1 MERKN
6 ANIDDVIRT
15 VETASAKELEE
26 LAGIREAVEDLKGGR
41 VATVDPVSRSV
52 SALNRTIENSRPDF
66 VANAPSVDPIV
77 EAMKRLNLGDV
88 SRIREDKVTN
98 RAQQAAPTAHN
109 PPNRRREAI
118 TEDVKAQRL
127 ETVKLARDLKGERVA
142 TVDPVSRSVSALNR
156 TIENSRPDFVANA
169 PSVDPIVDAM
179 KRLNLGD
186 VSRVVQEGI
195 AQQEQ
200 QAKST
205 TPKGKKRRRKA
216 IPEDIKAQRTE
227 AAEHAREMFDQKGG
241 AQKSQNQRDA
251 RGRFIGKSGSKAA
264 AEDARAER
272 AEKARRKEDDERL
285 NAESGLL
292 KKLSKVAEGIGN
304 PSETRAVDA
313 LGYAVAG
320 PLWAAGKE
328 LGGISKEVGG
338 SLNGARKSIADVIR
352 GNDDNSRR
360 KGFFRRKSQN
370 SADVVQVNTQ
380 KRTVQELQEQTS
392 EIKEGND
399 KILSAL
405 DQIAKNTGKK
415 KGGLLSKLFSLLGK
429 GAGGVASLLMG
440 RGMLKKAGALAFGA
454 LGAKKL
460 VGMLRGGGKKTLA
473 HEGGDLAARA
483 AGKLGLKAVGKG
495 ALRAIPLVG
504 TVAGGIYD
512 AVTGWNDTEAQR
524 RAFGLKSGQDPSF
537 QQKAAYTLANVLDMG
552 GLVSGISSAIGE
564 VLKSL
569 GFEDIG
575 NMLQSFS
582 TESIAQAIDSG
593 ITNLETYISNLGDTI
608 STKFDD
614 YTAKIGDAVSAW
626 FSDTSN
632 KLLEKLDAIKDF
644 FTVDNLKQVFSDAID
659 SAIDF
664 IKNPGKHIK
673 EAAGNIWDGVKNLPG
688 KALDAAV
695 DAVKNTPAAMIVSKI
710 PNPIGEANAKE
721 ITPELKA
728 PVNSEANAKE
738 IAPELKAPVNSEAN
752 AKEITPE
759 LKAPVNSEANAK
771 EIAPELKAPVNSE
784 ANAKEIT
791 PELKAPVNSHQE
803 TSDSKTESDAKQTN
817 IVTRVINAALDTAK
831 DSNKTVKETANQII
845 NANAVETGNSALQK
859 IDKAIGQN
867 SSSSSSLNTTGTRN
881 DIQKAADT
889 YNNGRLDVK
898 VGGLGAEGK
907 ANLDK
912 LAPYFAEL
920 ENKYGLPEGT
930 LYSIAATE
938 SGGDPN
944 AKSPLTRSPDGKLSG
959 GALGMFQ
966 FTSIARKETGI
977 SEQDAFDPVKSAE
990 AAALLMSKYLKQ
1002 ANGDLNEAITAYNA
1016 GFGTINKWKKGT
1028 GDLSKENREYA
1039 IKVNTHRARYLGGEI
1054 YTPEAGAQ
1062 GGAQYGVR
1070 GPLPDNAVIDQST
1083 GLAFTPGDSPFEKG
1097 GLVDKIG
1104 NAVGVNDLVNKF
1116 MNGRGMRR
1124 EVVQGTLE
1132 ERARGK
1138 GTATAAGNV
1147 YVDTPMPVEEARPV
1161 ANNSSYFDQLGAQ
1174 MGIDG
1179 LFDKL
1184 RNSPGMRK
1192 NNAPEPAS
1200 TSQVTTA
1207 ANDLQQ
1213 PTGRMQIDGQVI
1225 SDLGGSGAKPT
1236 MQLADNTV
1244 SLDGETKRLFAQ
1256 MTSLLARIE
1265 EHTKDSAK
1273 GQGTVVKVSTPQPGV
1288 MRTVPLSIDDPLMN
1302 DYARVD

>member
-26 LAGIREAVEDLKGGR
+26 LAGIREAVEDLKG
-41 VATVDPVSRSV
+41 
-52 SALNRTIENSRPDF
+52 
-66 VANAPSVDPIV
+66 
-77 EAMKRLNLGDV
+77 
-88 SRIREDKVTN
+88 
-98 RAQQAAPTAHN
+98 
-109 PPNRRREAI
+109 
-118 TEDVKAQRL
+118 
-127 ETVKLARDLKGERVA
+127 ERVA

-156 TIENSRPDFVANA
+156 TIENSRPDFVTNA
-169 PSVDPIVDAM
+169 PSVDSIVDAM

-216 IPEDIKAQRTE
+216 ISEDIKAQRTE

-380 KRTVQELQEQTS
+380 KRTVQELQDQTS

-429 GAGGVASLLMG
+429 GAGGIASLIFGRGALKKVGSMALGALGIKKVASLLG
-440 RGMLKKAGALAFGA
+440 F
-454 LGAKKL
+454 
-460 VGMLRGGGKKTLA
+460 GGKKAAAKEAGELA
-473 HEGGDLAARA
+473 TRG
-483 AGKLGLKAVGKG
+483 AGKLATKGLEKLGVKAFAKG

-524 RAFGLKSGQDPSF
+524 RTFGLKDGEDPSF

-552 GLVSGISSAIGE
+552 GLVSGISNAIGG

-608 STKFDD
+608 STTFND
-614 YTAKIGDAVSAW
+614 YTAKIGDAISAW
-626 FSDTSN
+626 FSDTTKSLN
-632 KLLEKLDAIKDF
+632 EKLDAIKDF
-644 FTVDNLKQVFSDAID
+644 FTVDNLKKVFSDAID

-728 PVNSEANAKE
+728 PVNS
-738 IAPELKAPVNSEAN
+738 
-752 AKEITPE
+752 
-759 LKAPVNSEANAK
+759 
-771 EIAPELKAPVNSE
+771 
-784 ANAKEIT
+784 
-791 PELKAPVNSHQE
+791 HQE
-803 TSDSKTESDAKQTN
+803 TSDSKTESDAKQSN
-817 IVTRVINAALDTAK
+817 IATRVINAALDTAK
-831 DSNKTVKETANQII
+831 DSNKTVKQTANQII

-867 SSSSSSLNTTGTRN
+867 SSSSSSRNTTGTRN

-889 YNNGRLDVK
+889 YNNGNLDVK
-898 VGGLGAEGK
+898 VGSLGAEGK

-920 ENKYGLPEGT
+920 ENKYSLPEGT
-930 LYSIAATE
+930 LYAIAATE

-944 AKSPLTRSPDGKLSG
+944 AKSTLTRSPNGKLSG

-966 FTSIARKETGI
+966 FTSVAREETGL
-977 SEQDAFDPVKSAE
+977 SREDSFNPEKSAE

-1054 YTPEAGAQ
+1054 YTPGAGAQ

-1132 ERARGK
+1132 ERARGR

>member
-26 LAGIREAVEDLKGGR
+26 LAGIREAVEDLKGER

-88 SRIREDKVTN
+88 SRVVQEDV
-98 RAQQAAPTAHN
+98 ALEEPQAKSTTRKGKK
-109 PPNRRREAI
+109 RRKKAI
-118 TEDVKAQRL
+118 TEDV
-127 ETVKLARDLKGERVA
+127 
-142 TVDPVSRSVSALNR
+142 
-156 TIENSRPDFVANA
+156 
-169 PSVDPIVDAM
+169 
-179 KRLNLGD
+179 
-186 VSRVVQEGI
+186 
-195 AQQEQ
+195 
-200 QAKST
+200 
-205 TPKGKKRRRKA
+205 
-216 IPEDIKAQRTE
+216 KAQRTE
-227 AAEHAREMFDQKGG
+227 AAEHAREMFGQKGG

-370 SADVVQVNTQ
+370 SADVVQINTQ

-429 GAGGVASLLMG
+429 GAGGIASLIFG
-440 RGMLKKAGALAFGA
+440 RGALKKVGSMALGA
-454 LGAKKL
+454 LGIKGL
-460 VGMLRGGGKKTLA
+460 
-473 HEGGDLAARA
+473 
-483 AGKLGLKAVGKG
+483 GKLGIKAFAKG

-552 GLVSGISSAIGE
+552 GLVSGISSAIGG

-593 ITNLETYISNLGDTI
+593 VTNLETYISNLGDTI

-614 YTAKIGDAVSAW
+614 YTAKIGDAISAW
-626 FSDTSN
+626 FSDTTKN
-632 KLLEKLDAIKDF
+632 LNEKLDAIKNF

-664 IKNPGKHIK
+664 IKNPGKYIK
-673 EAAGNIWDGVKNLPG
+673 EAGSNLWSAAKELSG
-688 KALDAAV
+688 EVADAAV
-695 DAVKNTPAAMIVSKI
+695 QSTPVAWVASKLV
-710 PNPIGEANAKE
+710 NKADAKE
-721 ITPELKA
+721 VTPELKT
-728 PVNSEANAKE
+728 PAKE
-738 IAPELKAPVNSEAN
+738 SQEDNAP
-752 AKEITPE
+752 
-759 LKAPVNSEANAK
+759 
-771 EIAPELKAPVNSE
+771 
-784 ANAKEIT
+784 
-791 PELKAPVNSHQE
+791 
-803 TSDSKTESDAKQTN
+803 KTEYTPKKAN
-817 IVTRVINAALDTAK
+817 IVTRVVNASLDTAK

-845 NANAVETGNSALQK
+845 NANAVETGNRALQK
-859 IDKAIGQN
+859 IDNAIGQN

-889 YNNGRLDVK
+889 YNNGNLDVK
-898 VGGLGAEGK
+898 VGSLGAEGK

-930 LYSIAATE
+930 LYAIAATE

-944 AKSPLTRSPDGKLSG
+944 AKSTLTRSPNGKLSG

-966 FTSIARKETGI
+966 FTSVAREETGL
-977 SEQDAFDPVKSAE
+977 SREDSFNPEKSAE

-1054 YTPEAGAQ
+1054 YTPGAGAQ
-1062 GGAQYGVR
+1062 GGAQFGVR

-1161 ANNSSYFDQLGAQ
+1161 ASNSSYFDQLGAQ

-1192 NNAPEPAS
+1192 NNVPEPDS
-1200 TSQVTTA
+1200 TPQVTTA

>member
-1 MERKN
+1 M
-6 ANIDDVIRT
+6 
-15 VETASAKELEE
+15 
-26 LAGIREAVEDLKGGR
+26 
-41 VATVDPVSRSV
+41 
-52 SALNRTIENSRPDF
+52 
-66 VANAPSVDPIV
+66 
-77 EAMKRLNLGDV
+77 
-88 SRIREDKVTN
+88 
-98 RAQQAAPTAHN
+98 
-109 PPNRRREAI
+109 

-169 PSVDPIVDAM
+169 PSVDPIVDAI

-360 KGFFRRKSQN
+360 NGFFRRKSQN

-460 VGMLRGGGKKTLA
+460 VGMLRGGGKKTIA

-608 STKFDD
+608 STKFED

-673 EAAGNIWDGVKNLPG
+673 EAASNIWDGVKNLPG

-728 PVNSEANAKE
+728 PVNS
-738 IAPELKAPVNSEAN
+738 
-752 AKEITPE
+752 
-759 LKAPVNSEANAK
+759 
-771 EIAPELKAPVNSE
+771 
-784 ANAKEIT
+784 
-791 PELKAPVNSHQE
+791 QQG
-803 TSDSKTESDAKQTN
+803 TSDSKAESDAKQTN
-817 IVTRVINAALDTAK
+817 IAARVINAALDMAK

-845 NANAVETGNSALQK
+845 NANAVETGNKAAQTIDAALGQSATGKEEALSAYEIDKRRFNNGKDVSLPKLNAAGYQWISDNADYFDELERKYGLEKGILSAVASAESSAGQRTGNPVDKNGNKLSSALGAFQITK
-859 IDKAIGQN
+859 
-867 SSSSSSLNTTGTRN
+867 GTRE
-881 DIQKAADT
+881 DLGLSDADAMDTRKAAD
-889 YNNGRLDVK
+889 
-898 VGGLGAEGK
+898 GA
-907 ANLDK
+907 
-912 LAPYFAEL
+912 
-920 ENKYGLPEGT
+920 
-930 LYSIAATE
+930 
-938 SGGDPN
+938 
-944 AKSPLTRSPDGKLSG
+944 
-959 GALGMFQ
+959 
-966 FTSIARKETGI
+966 
-977 SEQDAFDPVKSAE
+977 
-990 AAALLMSKYLKQ
+990 
-1002 ANGDLNEAITAYNA
+1002 
-1016 GFGTINKWKKGT
+1016 
-1028 GDLSKENREYA
+1028 
-1039 IKVNTHRARYLGGEI
+1039 ARYLSILMNRYNGDQGRAIAAYHAGMGHVDKGRVVAGTGE
-1054 YTPEAGAQ
+1054 YVTR
-1062 GGAQYGVR
+1062 VR
-1070 GPLPDNAVIDQST
+1070 GYQQMLNNGAVYGSKVDHSAPAIHEKIPDNAVIDQST

-1161 ANNSSYFDQLGAQ
+1161 ASNSSYFDQLGAQ

-1192 NNAPEPAS
+1192 NNVPEPAS

>member
-26 LAGIREAVEDLKGGR
+26 LAGIREAVEDLKGER

-66 VANAPSVDPIV
+66 VTNVPSVDSIV
-77 EAMKRLNLGDV
+77 DAMKRLNLGDV

-98 RAQQAAPTAHN
+98 REQQAAPTAHN

-195 AQQEQ
+195 AQEEQ

-216 IPEDIKAQRTE
+216 ISEDIKAQRTE

-338 SLNGARKSIADVIR
+338 LLNGARKSIADVIR

-454 LGAKKL
+454 LGAKRL

-537 QQKAAYTLANVLDMG
+537 QQKAAYTLANVLDLG
-552 GLVSGISSAIGE
+552 GLVSGISSAIGD

-593 ITNLETYISNLGDTI
+593 VTNLETYISNLGDTI

-695 DAVKNTPAAMIVSKI
+695 DAVKNTPAAMIVPKI
-710 PNPIGEANAKE
+710 PYPIG
-721 ITPELKA
+721 
-728 PVNSEANAKE
+728 
-738 IAPELKAPVNSEAN
+738 
-752 AKEITPE
+752 
-759 LKAPVNSEANAK
+759 
-771 EIAPELKAPVNSE
+771 E

-817 IVTRVINAALDTAK
+817 IATRVINAALDTAK

-845 NANAVETGNSALQK
+845 NANAVEMGNSAVRK
-859 IDKAIGQN
+859 IDSAIGQN
-867 SSSSSSLNTTGTRN
+867 SSSSSSRNTTGTGN

-889 YNNGRLDVK
+889 YNNGNLDVK
-898 VGGLGAEGK
+898 VGSLGAEGK

-930 LYSIAATE
+930 LYAIAATE

-977 SEQDAFDPVKSAE
+977 SEPDAFDPVKSAE

-1016 GFGTINKWKKGT
+1016 GFGTINRWKKGT

-1054 YTPEAGAQ
+1054 YTPGAGAQ

-1132 ERARGK
+1132 ERARGN

-1147 YVDTPMPVEEARPV
+1147 YVDTPTPVEEARPV
-1161 ANNSSYFDQLGAQ
+1161 ASNSSYFDQLGAQ

-1179 LFDKL
+1179 LYDKL
-1184 RNSPGMRK
+1184 INARGMRSNNSPQ
-1192 NNAPEPAS
+1192 PAS
-1200 TSQVTTA
+1200 TFQVTTA

>member
-41 VATVDPVSRSV
+41 VATVDPVSHSV

-66 VANAPSVDPIV
+66 VANAPSVAPIV
-77 EAMKRLNLGDV
+77 EAMKRLNLGDI
-88 SRIREDKVTN
+88 SRVVQEDV
-98 RAQQAAPTAHN
+98 ALQEPQAKSTTRKGKK
-109 PPNRRREAI
+109 RRKKAI
-118 TEDVKAQRL
+118 TEDV
-127 ETVKLARDLKGERVA
+127 
-142 TVDPVSRSVSALNR
+142 
-156 TIENSRPDFVANA
+156 
-169 PSVDPIVDAM
+169 
-179 KRLNLGD
+179 
-186 VSRVVQEGI
+186 
-195 AQQEQ
+195 
-200 QAKST
+200 
-205 TPKGKKRRRKA
+205 
-216 IPEDIKAQRTE
+216 KAQRTE
-227 AAEHAREMFDQKGG
+227 AAEHAREMFGQKGG

-251 RGRFIGKSGSKAA
+251 RGRFIGKPGSKAA

-338 SLNGARKSIADVIR
+338 SLNGARKSITDVIR

-380 KRTVQELQEQTS
+380 KRTVQELQDQTS

-473 HEGGDLAARA
+473 HEDGDLAARA

-537 QQKAAYTLANVLDMG
+537 QQKAAYTLANVLDLG
-552 GLVSGISSAIGE
+552 GLVSGISSAIGD

-673 EAAGNIWDGVKNLPG
+673 EAASNIWDGVKNLPG

-728 PVNSEANAKE
+728 PVNS
-738 IAPELKAPVNSEAN
+738 
-752 AKEITPE
+752 
-759 LKAPVNSEANAK
+759 
-771 EIAPELKAPVNSE
+771 
-784 ANAKEIT
+784 
-791 PELKAPVNSHQE
+791 QQG
-803 TSDSKTESDAKQTN
+803 TSDSKAESDAKQTN
-817 IVTRVINAALDTAK
+817 IAARVINAALDMAK

-845 NANAVETGNSALQK
+845 NANAVETGNKAAQTIDAALGQSATGKEEALSAYEIDKRRFNNGKDVSLPKLNAAGYQWISDNADYFDELERKYGLEKGILSAVASAESSAGQRTGNPVDKNGNKLSSALGAFQITK
-859 IDKAIGQN
+859 
-867 SSSSSSLNTTGTRN
+867 GTRE
-881 DIQKAADT
+881 DLGLSDADAMDTRKAAD
-889 YNNGRLDVK
+889 
-898 VGGLGAEGK
+898 GA
-907 ANLDK
+907 
-912 LAPYFAEL
+912 
-920 ENKYGLPEGT
+920 
-930 LYSIAATE
+930 
-938 SGGDPN
+938 
-944 AKSPLTRSPDGKLSG
+944 
-959 GALGMFQ
+959 
-966 FTSIARKETGI
+966 
-977 SEQDAFDPVKSAE
+977 
-990 AAALLMSKYLKQ
+990 
-1002 ANGDLNEAITAYNA
+1002 
-1016 GFGTINKWKKGT
+1016 
-1028 GDLSKENREYA
+1028 
-1039 IKVNTHRARYLGGEI
+1039 ARYLSMLMNRYNGDQGRAIAAYHAGMGHVDKGRVVAGTGE
-1054 YTPEAGAQ
+1054 YVTR
-1062 GGAQYGVR
+1062 VR
-1070 GPLPDNAVIDQST
+1070 GYQQMLNNGAVYGSKVDHSAPAIHEKIPDNAVIDQST

-1161 ANNSSYFDQLGAQ
+1161 ASNSSYFDQLGAQ

-1200 TSQVTTA
+1200 TSLVTTA

>member
-66 VANAPSVDPIV
+66 VA
-77 EAMKRLNLGDV
+77 K
-88 SRIREDKVTN
+88 
-98 RAQQAAPTAHN
+98 
-109 PPNRRREAI
+109 
-118 TEDVKAQRL
+118 
-127 ETVKLARDLKGERVA
+127 
-142 TVDPVSRSVSALNR
+142 
-156 TIENSRPDFVANA
+156 A

-186 VSRVVQEGI
+186 VSRVVQEDV

-200 QAKST
+200 RAKST

-216 IPEDIKAQRTE
+216 IPEDVKAQRTE
-227 AAEHAREMFDQKGG
+227 AAEHAREMFGQKGG

-537 QQKAAYTLANVLDMG
+537 QQKAAYTLANVLDLG
-552 GLVSGISSAIGE
+552 GLVSGISSAIGD

-728 PVNSEANAKE
+728 PVNS
-738 IAPELKAPVNSEAN
+738 
-752 AKEITPE
+752 
-759 LKAPVNSEANAK
+759 
-771 EIAPELKAPVNSE
+771 
-784 ANAKEIT
+784 
-791 PELKAPVNSHQE
+791 HQE

-817 IVTRVINAALDTAK
+817 IATRVINAALDTAK

-845 NANAVETGNSALQK
+845 NANAVEMGNSAVRK
-859 IDKAIGQN
+859 IDSAIGQN
-867 SSSSSSLNTTGTRN
+867 SSSSSSRNTTGTGN

-889 YNNGRLDVK
+889 YNNGNLDVK
-898 VGGLGAEGK
+898 VGSLGAEGK

-930 LYSIAATE
+930 LYAIAATE

-966 FTSIARKETGI
+966 FTRVAREETGL
-977 SEQDAFDPVKSAE
+977 SREDSFNPEKSAE

-1054 YTPEAGAQ
+1054 YTPRAGTQ
-1062 GGAQYGVR
+1062 GGRPQQSGQSPR
-1070 GPLPDNAVIDQST
+1070 MDNLPENAFVDQST
-1083 GLAFTPGDSPFEKG
+1083 GLAFTPGENPFEKG
-1097 GLVDKIG
+1097 GLVDRIG
-1104 NAVGVNDLVNKF
+1104 ELTGVNDLASKF
-1116 MNGRGMRR
+1116 LNGRGMRR

-1161 ANNSSYFDQLGAQ
+1161 ASNSSYFDQLGAQ

>member
-88 SRIREDKVTN
+88 SRVVQEDV
-98 RAQQAAPTAHN
+98 AQQEQRAKSTTRKGKK
-109 PPNRRREAI
+109 RRKKAI
-118 TEDVKAQRL
+118 TEDV
-127 ETVKLARDLKGERVA
+127 
-142 TVDPVSRSVSALNR
+142 
-156 TIENSRPDFVANA
+156 
-169 PSVDPIVDAM
+169 
-179 KRLNLGD
+179 
-186 VSRVVQEGI
+186 
-195 AQQEQ
+195 
-200 QAKST
+200 
-205 TPKGKKRRRKA
+205 
-216 IPEDIKAQRTE
+216 KAQRTE
-227 AAEHAREMFDQKGG
+227 AAEHAREMFGQKGG

-251 RGRFIGKSGSKAA
+251 RGRFIGKPGSKAA

-405 DQIAKNTGKK
+405 EQIAKNTGKK

-504 TVAGGIYD
+504 TVVGGIYD

-537 QQKAAYTLANVLDMG
+537 QQKAAYTLANVLDLG
-552 GLVSGISSAIGE
+552 GLVSGISSAIGD

-593 ITNLETYISNLGDTI
+593 VTNLETYISNLGDTI

-728 PVNSEANAKE
+728 PVNS
-738 IAPELKAPVNSEAN
+738 
-752 AKEITPE
+752 
-759 LKAPVNSEANAK
+759 
-771 EIAPELKAPVNSE
+771 
-784 ANAKEIT
+784 
-791 PELKAPVNSHQE
+791 HQE

-817 IVTRVINAALDTAK
+817 IATRVINAALDTAK

-845 NANAVETGNSALQK
+845 NANAVEMGNSAVRK
-859 IDKAIGQN
+859 IDSAIGQN
-867 SSSSSSLNTTGTRN
+867 SSSSSSRNTTGTGN

-889 YNNGRLDVK
+889 YNNGNLDVK
-898 VGGLGAEGK
+898 VGSLGAEGK

-930 LYSIAATE
+930 LYAIAATE

-966 FTSIARKETGI
+966 FTRVAREETGL
-977 SEQDAFDPVKSAE
+977 SREDSFNPEKSAE

-1054 YTPEAGAQ
+1054 YTPRAGTQ
-1062 GGAQYGVR
+1062 GGRPQQSGQSPR
-1070 GPLPDNAVIDQST
+1070 MDNLPENAFVDQST
-1083 GLAFTPGDSPFEKG
+1083 GLAFTPGENPFEKG
-1097 GLVDKIG
+1097 GLVDRIG
-1104 NAVGVNDLVNKF
+1104 ELTGVNDLASKF
-1116 MNGRGMRR
+1116 LNGRGMRR

-1179 LFDKL
+1179 LYDKL
-1184 RNSPGMRK
+1184 INARGMRS
-1192 NNAPEPAS
+1192 NNSPEPAS
-1200 TSQVTTA
+1200 TFQVTTA

>member
-52 SALNRTIENSRPDF
+52 SALNRTIENSRPDL

-88 SRIREDKVTN
+88 SRVVQEDV
-98 RAQQAAPTAHN
+98 ALQEPQAKSTTRKGKK
-109 PPNRRREAI
+109 RRKKAI
-118 TEDVKAQRL
+118 TEDV
-127 ETVKLARDLKGERVA
+127 
-142 TVDPVSRSVSALNR
+142 
-156 TIENSRPDFVANA
+156 
-169 PSVDPIVDAM
+169 
-179 KRLNLGD
+179 
-186 VSRVVQEGI
+186 
-195 AQQEQ
+195 
-200 QAKST
+200 
-205 TPKGKKRRRKA
+205 
-216 IPEDIKAQRTE
+216 KAQRTE
-227 AAEHAREMFDQKGG
+227 AAEHAREMFGQKGG

-399 KILSAL
+399 KILRAL

-552 GLVSGISSAIGE
+552 GLVSGISSAIGD

-593 ITNLETYISNLGDTI
+593 VTNLETYISNLGDTI

-664 IKNPGKHIK
+664 IKNPGKYIK
-673 EAAGNIWDGVKNLPG
+673 EAGSNLWSAAKELSG
-688 KALDAAV
+688 EVADAAV
-695 DAVKNTPAAMIVSKI
+695 QSTPVAWVASKLV
-710 PNPIGEANAKE
+710 NKADAKE
-721 ITPELKA
+721 VTPELKT
-728 PVNSEANAKE
+728 PAKE
-738 IAPELKAPVNSEAN
+738 SQEDNAP
-752 AKEITPE
+752 
-759 LKAPVNSEANAK
+759 
-771 EIAPELKAPVNSE
+771 
-784 ANAKEIT
+784 
-791 PELKAPVNSHQE
+791 
-803 TSDSKTESDAKQTN
+803 KTEYTPKKAN
-817 IVTRVINAALDTAK
+817 IVTRVVNASLDTAK

-845 NANAVETGNSALQK
+845 NANAVETGNRALQK
-859 IDKAIGQN
+859 IDNAIGQN

-889 YNNGRLDVK
+889 YNNGNLDVK
-898 VGGLGAEGK
+898 VGSLGAEGK

-930 LYSIAATE
+930 LYAIAATE

-944 AKSPLTRSPDGKLSG
+944 AKSTLTRSPNGKLSG

-966 FTSIARKETGI
+966 FTSVAREETGL
-977 SEQDAFDPVKSAE
+977 SREDSFNPEKSAE

-1054 YTPEAGAQ
+1054 YTPGAGAQ

-1132 ERARGK
+1132 ERARGR

-1179 LFDKL
+1179 LYDKL
-1184 RNSPGMRK
+1184 INARGMRSNNSPQ
-1192 NNAPEPAS
+1192 PAS

-1288 MRTVPLSIDDPLMN
+1288 MRSVPLSIDDPLMN

>member
-52 SALNRTIENSRPDF
+52 SALNHTIENSRPDF
-66 VANAPSVDPIV
+66 VA
-77 EAMKRLNLGDV
+77 K
-88 SRIREDKVTN
+88 
-98 RAQQAAPTAHN
+98 
-109 PPNRRREAI
+109 
-118 TEDVKAQRL
+118 
-127 ETVKLARDLKGERVA
+127 
-142 TVDPVSRSVSALNR
+142 
-156 TIENSRPDFVANA
+156 A

-186 VSRVVQEGI
+186 VSRVVQEDV

-200 QAKST
+200 RAKST
-205 TPKGKKRRRKA
+205 TPNGKKRRRKA
-216 IPEDIKAQRTE
+216 IPEDVKAQRTE
-227 AAEHAREMFDQKGG
+227 AAEHAREMFGQKGG

-380 KRTVQELQEQTS
+380 KRTVQELQDQTS

-399 KILSAL
+399 KIFSAL

-582 TESIAQAIDSG
+582 TESIALAIDSG

-728 PVNSEANAKE
+728 PVNS
-738 IAPELKAPVNSEAN
+738 
-752 AKEITPE
+752 
-759 LKAPVNSEANAK
+759 
-771 EIAPELKAPVNSE
+771 
-784 ANAKEIT
+784 
-791 PELKAPVNSHQE
+791 HQG

-817 IVTRVINAALDTAK
+817 IAARVINAALDMAK

-845 NANAVETGNSALQK
+845 NANAVETGNKAAQTIDAALGQSATGKEEALSAYEIDKRRFNNGKDVSLPKLNAAGYQWISDNADYFDELERKYGLEKGILSAVASAESSAGQRTGNPVDKNGNKLSSALGAFQITK
-859 IDKAIGQN
+859 
-867 SSSSSSLNTTGTRN
+867 GTRE
-881 DIQKAADT
+881 DLGLSDADAMDTRKAAD
-889 YNNGRLDVK
+889 
-898 VGGLGAEGK
+898 GA
-907 ANLDK
+907 
-912 LAPYFAEL
+912 
-920 ENKYGLPEGT
+920 
-930 LYSIAATE
+930 
-938 SGGDPN
+938 
-944 AKSPLTRSPDGKLSG
+944 
-959 GALGMFQ
+959 
-966 FTSIARKETGI
+966 
-977 SEQDAFDPVKSAE
+977 
-990 AAALLMSKYLKQ
+990 
-1002 ANGDLNEAITAYNA
+1002 
-1016 GFGTINKWKKGT
+1016 
-1028 GDLSKENREYA
+1028 
-1039 IKVNTHRARYLGGEI
+1039 ARYLSMLMNRYNGDQGRAIAAYHAGMGHVDKGRVVAGTGE
-1054 YTPEAGAQ
+1054 YVTR
-1062 GGAQYGVR
+1062 VR
-1070 GPLPDNAVIDQST
+1070 GYQQMLNNGAVYGSKVDHSAPAIYEKIPDNAVIDQST
-1083 GLAFTPGDSPFEKG
+1083 GLAFTPGDSLFEKG

-1161 ANNSSYFDQLGAQ
+1161 ASNSSYFDQLGAQ

-1200 TSQVTTA
+1200 TSQMTTVV
-1207 ANDLQQ
+1207 NDLQQ

>member
-52 SALNRTIENSRPDF
+52 SALNHTIENSRPDF
-66 VANAPSVDPIV
+66 VA
-77 EAMKRLNLGDV
+77 K
-88 SRIREDKVTN
+88 
-98 RAQQAAPTAHN
+98 
-109 PPNRRREAI
+109 
-118 TEDVKAQRL
+118 
-127 ETVKLARDLKGERVA
+127 
-142 TVDPVSRSVSALNR
+142 
-156 TIENSRPDFVANA
+156 A

-186 VSRVVQEGI
+186 VSRVVQEDV

-200 QAKST
+200 RAKST
-205 TPKGKKRRRKA
+205 TPNGKKRRRKA
-216 IPEDIKAQRTE
+216 IPEDVKAQRTE
-227 AAEHAREMFDQKGG
+227 AAEHAREMFGQKGG

-380 KRTVQELQEQTS
+380 KRTVQELQDQTS

-582 TESIAQAIDSG
+582 TESIALAIDSG

-728 PVNSEANAKE
+728 PVNS
-738 IAPELKAPVNSEAN
+738 
-752 AKEITPE
+752 
-759 LKAPVNSEANAK
+759 
-771 EIAPELKAPVNSE
+771 
-784 ANAKEIT
+784 
-791 PELKAPVNSHQE
+791 HQE

-817 IVTRVINAALDTAK
+817 IAARVINAALDMAK

-845 NANAVETGNSALQK
+845 NANAVETGNKAAQTIDAALGQSATGKEEALSAYEIDKRRFNNGKDVSLPKLNAAGYQWISDNADYFDELERKYGLEKGILSAVASAESSAGQRTGNPVDKNGNKLSSALGAFQITK
-859 IDKAIGQN
+859 
-867 SSSSSSLNTTGTRN
+867 GTRE
-881 DIQKAADT
+881 DLGLSDADAMDTRKAAD
-889 YNNGRLDVK
+889 
-898 VGGLGAEGK
+898 GA
-907 ANLDK
+907 
-912 LAPYFAEL
+912 
-920 ENKYGLPEGT
+920 
-930 LYSIAATE
+930 
-938 SGGDPN
+938 
-944 AKSPLTRSPDGKLSG
+944 
-959 GALGMFQ
+959 
-966 FTSIARKETGI
+966 
-977 SEQDAFDPVKSAE
+977 
-990 AAALLMSKYLKQ
+990 
-1002 ANGDLNEAITAYNA
+1002 
-1016 GFGTINKWKKGT
+1016 
-1028 GDLSKENREYA
+1028 
-1039 IKVNTHRARYLGGEI
+1039 ARYLSMLMNRYNGDQGRAIAAYHAGMGHVDKGRVVPGTGE
-1054 YTPEAGAQ
+1054 YVTR
-1062 GGAQYGVR
+1062 VR
-1070 GPLPDNAVIDQST
+1070 GYQQMLNNGAVYGSKVDHSAPAIYEKIPDNAVIDQST

-1161 ANNSSYFDQLGAQ
+1161 ASNSSYFDQLGAQ

>member
-88 SRIREDKVTN
+88 SRVVQEDV
-98 RAQQAAPTAHN
+98 ALQEPQAKSTTRKGKK
-109 PPNRRREAI
+109 RRKKAI
-118 TEDVKAQRL
+118 TEDV
-127 ETVKLARDLKGERVA
+127 
-142 TVDPVSRSVSALNR
+142 
-156 TIENSRPDFVANA
+156 
-169 PSVDPIVDAM
+169 
-179 KRLNLGD
+179 
-186 VSRVVQEGI
+186 
-195 AQQEQ
+195 
-200 QAKST
+200 
-205 TPKGKKRRRKA
+205 
-216 IPEDIKAQRTE
+216 KAQRTE
-227 AAEHAREMFDQKGG
+227 AAEHAREMFGQKGG

-251 RGRFIGKSGSKAA
+251 RGRFIGKPGSKAA

-454 LGAKKL
+454 LGAKRL

-537 QQKAAYTLANVLDMG
+537 QQKAAYTLANVLDLG
-552 GLVSGISSAIGE
+552 GLVSGISSAIGD

-593 ITNLETYISNLGDTI
+593 VTNLETYISNLGDTI

-728 PVNSEANAKE
+728 PVNS
-738 IAPELKAPVNSEAN
+738 
-752 AKEITPE
+752 
-759 LKAPVNSEANAK
+759 
-771 EIAPELKAPVNSE
+771 
-784 ANAKEIT
+784 
-791 PELKAPVNSHQE
+791 HQE

-817 IVTRVINAALDTAK
+817 IATRVINAALDTAK

-845 NANAVETGNSALQK
+845 NANAVEMGNSAVRK
-859 IDKAIGQN
+859 IDSAIGQN
-867 SSSSSSLNTTGTRN
+867 SSSSSSRNTTGTGN

-889 YNNGRLDVK
+889 YNNGNLDVK
-898 VGGLGAEGK
+898 VGSLGAEGK

-930 LYSIAATE
+930 LYAIAATE

-944 AKSPLTRSPDGKLSG
+944 AKSLLTRSPDGKLSG

-966 FTSIARKETGI
+966 FTRVAREETGL
-977 SEQDAFDPVKSAE
+977 SREDSFNPEKSAE

-1054 YTPEAGAQ
+1054 YTPRAGTQ
-1062 GGAQYGVR
+1062 GGRPQQSGQSPR
-1070 GPLPDNAVIDQST
+1070 MDNLPENAFVDQST
-1083 GLAFTPGDSPFEKG
+1083 GLAFTPGENPFEKG
-1097 GLVDKIG
+1097 GLVDRIG
-1104 NAVGVNDLVNKF
+1104 ELTGVNDLASKF
-1116 MNGRGMRR
+1116 LNGRGMRR

-1179 LFDKL
+1179 LYDKL
-1184 RNSPGMRK
+1184 INARGMRS
-1192 NNAPEPAS
+1192 NNSPEPAS

>member
-77 EAMKRLNLGDV
+77 EAMKRLNLG
-88 SRIREDKVTN
+88 N
-98 RAQQAAPTAHN
+98 
-109 PPNRRREAI
+109 
-118 TEDVKAQRL
+118 
-127 ETVKLARDLKGERVA
+127 
-142 TVDPVSRSVSALNR
+142 
-156 TIENSRPDFVANA
+156 
-169 PSVDPIVDAM
+169 
-179 KRLNLGD
+179 
-186 VSRVVQEGI
+186 VSRVVQEDV

-200 QAKST
+200 RAKST

-216 IPEDIKAQRTE
+216 IPEDVKAQRTE
-227 AAEHAREMFDQKGG
+227 AAEHAREMFGQKGG

-352 GNDDNSRR
+352 GNDDNSRK
-360 KGFFRRKSQN
+360 KGFFRRKSQS

-380 KRTVQELQEQTS
+380 KRTVQELQDQTS

-429 GAGGVASLLMG
+429 GAGGIASLIFG
-440 RGMLKKAGALAFGA
+440 RGALKKVGSMALGA
-454 LGAKKL
+454 LGIKG
-460 VGMLRGGGKKTLA
+460 V
-473 HEGGDLAARA
+473 
-483 AGKLGLKAVGKG
+483 GKLGIKAVAKG

-537 QQKAAYTLANVLDMG
+537 QQKAAYTLANVLDLG
-552 GLVSGISSAIGE
+552 GLVSGISSAIGD

-593 ITNLETYISNLGDTI
+593 VTNLETYISNLGDTI

-614 YTAKIGDAVSAW
+614 YTAKIGDAISAW
-626 FSDTSN
+626 FSDTTKN
-632 KLLEKLDAIKDF
+632 LNEKLDAIKNF
-644 FTVDNLKQVFSDAID
+644 FTVDNLKQVFSNAID

-664 IKNPGKHIK
+664 IKNPGKYIK
-673 EAAGNIWDGVKNLPG
+673 EAGSNLWSAAKELSG
-688 KALDAAV
+688 EVADAAV
-695 DAVKNTPAAMIVSKI
+695 QSTPVAWVASKLV
-710 PNPIGEANAKE
+710 NKADAKE
-721 ITPELKA
+721 VTPELKT
-728 PVNSEANAKE
+728 PAKE
-738 IAPELKAPVNSEAN
+738 SQEDNAP
-752 AKEITPE
+752 
-759 LKAPVNSEANAK
+759 
-771 EIAPELKAPVNSE
+771 
-784 ANAKEIT
+784 
-791 PELKAPVNSHQE
+791 
-803 TSDSKTESDAKQTN
+803 KTEYTPKKAN
-817 IVTRVINAALDTAK
+817 IVTRVVNASLDTAK

-845 NANAVETGNSALQK
+845 NANAVETGNRALQK
-859 IDKAIGQN
+859 IDNAIGQN

-889 YNNGRLDVK
+889 YNNGNLDVK
-898 VGGLGAEGK
+898 VGSLGAEGK

-920 ENKYGLPEGT
+920 ENKYGLPEGI
-930 LYSIAATE
+930 LYAIAATE

-944 AKSPLTRSPDGKLSG
+944 AKSTLTRSPNGKLSG

-966 FTSIARKETGI
+966 FTSVAREETGL
-977 SEQDAFDPVKSAE
+977 SREDSFDPEKSAE

-1016 GFGTINKWKKGT
+1016 GFGTINRWKKGT

-1054 YTPEAGAQ
+1054 YTPGAGAQ

-1138 GTATAAGNV
+1138 GAATAAGNV
-1147 YVDTPMPVEEARPV
+1147 YVDTPMPVEEVRPV

-1179 LFDKL
+1179 LYDKL
-1184 RNSPGMRK
+1184 INARGMRSNNSPQ
-1192 NNAPEPAS
+1192 PAS

-1207 ANDLQQ
+1207 TNDLQQ

>member
-66 VANAPSVDPIV
+66 VANAPSVDPIA
-77 EAMKRLNLGDV
+77 E
-88 SRIREDKVTN
+88 
-98 RAQQAAPTAHN
+98 
-109 PPNRRREAI
+109 
-118 TEDVKAQRL
+118 
-127 ETVKLARDLKGERVA
+127 
-142 TVDPVSRSVSALNR
+142 
-156 TIENSRPDFVANA
+156 
-169 PSVDPIVDAM
+169 AM

-186 VSRVVQEGI
+186 VSRVVQEDV
-195 AQQEQ
+195 ALQEPR
-200 QAKST
+200 AKST
-205 TPKGKKRRRKA
+205 TRKGKKRRKKA
-216 IPEDIKAQRTE
+216 ITEDVKAQRTE
-227 AAEHAREMFDQKGG
+227 AAEHAREMFGQKGG

-285 NAESGLL
+285 NTESGLL

-360 KGFFRRKSQN
+360 KGFFRRKSQS

-429 GAGGVASLLMG
+429 GAGGIASLIFG
-440 RGMLKKAGALAFGA
+440 RGALKKVGSMALGA
-454 LGAKKL
+454 LGIKGL
-460 VGMLRGGGKKTLA
+460 
-473 HEGGDLAARA
+473 
-483 AGKLGLKAVGKG
+483 GKLGIKAFAKG

-552 GLVSGISSAIGE
+552 GLVSGISSAIGG

-593 ITNLETYISNLGDTI
+593 ITSLETYISNLGDTI
-608 STKFDD
+608 STTFSD
-614 YTAKIGDAVSAW
+614 YTAKIGDAISAW
-626 FSDTSN
+626 FSDTTKN
-632 KLLEKLDAIKDF
+632 LNEKLDAIKNF
-644 FTVDNLKQVFSDAID
+644 FTVDNLKQVFSGAID

-673 EAAGNIWDGVKNLPG
+673 EAGSNLWNTVKEHAGEAMNKT
-688 KALDAAV
+688 A
-695 DAVKNTPAAMIVSKI
+695 DAVIQSTSLGLAASTLVNK
-710 PNPIGEANAKE
+710 ANAKE
-721 ITPELKA
+721 VTPELKT
-728 PVNSEANAKE
+728 PAKE
-738 IAPELKAPVNSEAN
+738 SQEVNTPKSEDTPKKA
-752 AKEITPE
+752 
-759 LKAPVNSEANAK
+759 
-771 EIAPELKAPVNSE
+771 
-784 ANAKEIT
+784 
-791 PELKAPVNSHQE
+791 
-803 TSDSKTESDAKQTN
+803 N
-817 IVTRVINAALDTAK
+817 IVTRVVNASLDTAK
-831 DSNKTVKETANQII
+831 DSNKTVKQTANQII
-845 NANAVETGNSALQK
+845 NANAVETGNKAAQTIDAALGQSATGKEEALSAYEIDKRRFNNGKDVSLPKLNAAGYQWISDNADYFDELERKYGLEKGILSAVASAESSAGQRTGNPVDKNGNKLSSALGAFQITK
-859 IDKAIGQN
+859 
-867 SSSSSSLNTTGTRN
+867 GTRE
-881 DIQKAADT
+881 DLGLSDADAMDARKAAD
-889 YNNGRLDVK
+889 
-898 VGGLGAEGK
+898 GA
-907 ANLDK
+907 
-912 LAPYFAEL
+912 
-920 ENKYGLPEGT
+920 
-930 LYSIAATE
+930 
-938 SGGDPN
+938 
-944 AKSPLTRSPDGKLSG
+944 
-959 GALGMFQ
+959 
-966 FTSIARKETGI
+966 
-977 SEQDAFDPVKSAE
+977 
-990 AAALLMSKYLKQ
+990 
-1002 ANGDLNEAITAYNA
+1002 
-1016 GFGTINKWKKGT
+1016 
-1028 GDLSKENREYA
+1028 
-1039 IKVNTHRARYLGGEI
+1039 ARYLSMLMNRYNGDQGRAIAAYHAGMGHVDKGRVVAGTGE
-1054 YTPEAGAQ
+1054 YVTR
-1062 GGAQYGVR
+1062 VR
-1070 GPLPDNAVIDQST
+1070 GYQQMLNNGAVYGSKVDHSAPAIYEKIPDNAVIDQST

-1179 LFDKL
+1179 LYDKL
-1184 RNSPGMRK
+1184 INARGMRS
-1192 NNAPEPAS
+1192 NNFPQPNS

>member
-41 VATVDPVSRSV
+41 VATVDPVSHSV

-66 VANAPSVDPIV
+66 VANAPSVAPIV

-88 SRIREDKVTN
+88 SRVVQEDV
-98 RAQQAAPTAHN
+98 ALQEPQAKSTTRKGKK
-109 PPNRRREAI
+109 RRKKAI
-118 TEDVKAQRL
+118 TEDV
-127 ETVKLARDLKGERVA
+127 
-142 TVDPVSRSVSALNR
+142 
-156 TIENSRPDFVANA
+156 
-169 PSVDPIVDAM
+169 
-179 KRLNLGD
+179 
-186 VSRVVQEGI
+186 
-195 AQQEQ
+195 
-200 QAKST
+200 
-205 TPKGKKRRRKA
+205 
-216 IPEDIKAQRTE
+216 KAQRTE
-227 AAEHAREMFDQKGG
+227 AAEHAREMFGQKGG

-251 RGRFIGKSGSKAA
+251 RGRFIGKPGSKAA

-380 KRTVQELQEQTS
+380 KRTVQELQDQTS

-495 ALRAIPLVG
+495 ALRAIPLAG

-537 QQKAAYTLANVLDMG
+537 QQKAAYTLANVLDLG
-552 GLVSGISSAIGE
+552 GLVSGISSAIGD

-593 ITNLETYISNLGDTI
+593 ITNLETYISNLGNTI

-626 FSDTSN
+626 FSNTSN

-673 EAAGNIWDGVKNLPG
+673 EAASNIWDGVKNLPG

-695 DAVKNTPAAMIVSKI
+695 DAVKNTPAAMIVSKT

-728 PVNSEANAKE
+728 PVNS
-738 IAPELKAPVNSEAN
+738 
-752 AKEITPE
+752 
-759 LKAPVNSEANAK
+759 
-771 EIAPELKAPVNSE
+771 
-784 ANAKEIT
+784 
-791 PELKAPVNSHQE
+791 QQG
-803 TSDSKTESDAKQTN
+803 TSDSKAESDAKQTN
-817 IVTRVINAALDTAK
+817 IAARVINAALDMAK

-845 NANAVETGNSALQK
+845 NANAVETGNKAAQTIDAALGQSATGKEEALSAYEIDKRRFNNGKDVSLPKLNAAGYQWISDNADYFDELERKYGLEKGILSAVASAESSAGQRTGNPVDKNGNKLSSALGAFQITK
-859 IDKAIGQN
+859 
-867 SSSSSSLNTTGTRN
+867 GTRE
-881 DIQKAADT
+881 DLGLSDADAMDTRKAAD
-889 YNNGRLDVK
+889 
-898 VGGLGAEGK
+898 GA
-907 ANLDK
+907 
-912 LAPYFAEL
+912 
-920 ENKYGLPEGT
+920 
-930 LYSIAATE
+930 
-938 SGGDPN
+938 
-944 AKSPLTRSPDGKLSG
+944 
-959 GALGMFQ
+959 
-966 FTSIARKETGI
+966 
-977 SEQDAFDPVKSAE
+977 
-990 AAALLMSKYLKQ
+990 
-1002 ANGDLNEAITAYNA
+1002 
-1016 GFGTINKWKKGT
+1016 
-1028 GDLSKENREYA
+1028 
-1039 IKVNTHRARYLGGEI
+1039 ARYLSMLMNRYNGDQGRAIAAYHAGMGHVDKGRVVAGTGE
-1054 YTPEAGAQ
+1054 YVTR
-1062 GGAQYGVR
+1062 VR
-1070 GPLPDNAVIDQST
+1070 GYQQMLNNGAVYGSKVDHSAPAIHEKIPDNAVIDQST

-1161 ANNSSYFDQLGAQ
+1161 ASNSSYFDQLGAQ

-1200 TSQVTTA
+1200 TSLVTTA

>member
-88 SRIREDKVTN
+88 SR
-98 RAQQAAPTAHN
+98 
-109 PPNRRREAI
+109 
-118 TEDVKAQRL
+118 
-127 ETVKLARDLKGERVA
+127 
-142 TVDPVSRSVSALNR
+142 
-156 TIENSRPDFVANA
+156 
-169 PSVDPIVDAM
+169 
-179 KRLNLGD
+179 
-186 VSRVVQEGI
+186 VVQEDV

-200 QAKST
+200 RAKST

-216 IPEDIKAQRTE
+216 IPEDVKAQRTE
-227 AAEHAREMFDQKGG
+227 AAEHAREMFGQKGG

-504 TVAGGIYD
+504 TVVGGIYD

-537 QQKAAYTLANVLDMG
+537 QQKAAYTLANILDMG

-582 TESIAQAIDSG
+582 TESIAHAIDSG

-728 PVNSEANAKE
+728 PVNS
-738 IAPELKAPVNSEAN
+738 
-752 AKEITPE
+752 
-759 LKAPVNSEANAK
+759 
-771 EIAPELKAPVNSE
+771 
-784 ANAKEIT
+784 
-791 PELKAPVNSHQE
+791 HQE

-817 IVTRVINAALDTAK
+817 IATRVINAALDTAK

-845 NANAVETGNSALQK
+845 NANAVEMGNSAVRK
-859 IDKAIGQN
+859 IDSAIGQN
-867 SSSSSSLNTTGTRN
+867 SSSSSSRNTTGTGN

-889 YNNGRLDVK
+889 YNNGNLDVK
-898 VGGLGAEGK
+898 VGSLGAEGK

-930 LYSIAATE
+930 LYAIAATE

-966 FTSIARKETGI
+966 FTRVAREETGL
-977 SEQDAFDPVKSAE
+977 SREDSFNPEKSAE

-1054 YTPEAGAQ
+1054 YTPRAGTQ
-1062 GGAQYGVR
+1062 GGRPQQSGQSPR
-1070 GPLPDNAVIDQST
+1070 MDNLPENAFVDQST
-1083 GLAFTPGDSPFEKG
+1083 GLAFTPGENPFEKG
-1097 GLVDKIG
+1097 GLVDRIG
-1104 NAVGVNDLVNKF
+1104 ELTGVNDLASKF
-1116 MNGRGMRR
+1116 LNGRGMRR

-1179 LFDKL
+1179 LYDKL
-1184 RNSPGMRK
+1184 INARGMRS
-1192 NNAPEPAS
+1192 NNSPEPAS

>member
-52 SALNRTIENSRPDF
+52 SALNHTIENSRPDF
-66 VANAPSVDPIV
+66 VA
-77 EAMKRLNLGDV
+77 K
-88 SRIREDKVTN
+88 
-98 RAQQAAPTAHN
+98 
-109 PPNRRREAI
+109 
-118 TEDVKAQRL
+118 
-127 ETVKLARDLKGERVA
+127 
-142 TVDPVSRSVSALNR
+142 
-156 TIENSRPDFVANA
+156 A

-186 VSRVVQEGI
+186 VSRVVQEDV

-200 QAKST
+200 RAKST
-205 TPKGKKRRRKA
+205 TPNGKKRRRKA
-216 IPEDIKAQRTE
+216 IPEDVKAQRTE
-227 AAEHAREMFDQKGG
+227 AAEHAREMFGQKGG

-380 KRTVQELQEQTS
+380 KRTVQELQDQTS

-512 AVTGWNDTEAQR
+512 AITGWNDTEAQR

-582 TESIAQAIDSG
+582 TESIALAIDSG

-728 PVNSEANAKE
+728 PVNS
-738 IAPELKAPVNSEAN
+738 
-752 AKEITPE
+752 
-759 LKAPVNSEANAK
+759 
-771 EIAPELKAPVNSE
+771 
-784 ANAKEIT
+784 
-791 PELKAPVNSHQE
+791 HQG

-817 IVTRVINAALDTAK
+817 IAARVINAALDMAK

-845 NANAVETGNSALQK
+845 NANAVETGNKAAQTIDAALGQSATGKEEALSAYEIDKRRFNNGKDVSLPKLNAAGYQWISDNADYFDELERKYGLEKGILSAVASAESSAGQRTGNPVDKNGNKLSSALGAFQITK
-859 IDKAIGQN
+859 
-867 SSSSSSLNTTGTRN
+867 GTRE
-881 DIQKAADT
+881 DLGLSDADAMDTRKAAD
-889 YNNGRLDVK
+889 
-898 VGGLGAEGK
+898 GA
-907 ANLDK
+907 
-912 LAPYFAEL
+912 
-920 ENKYGLPEGT
+920 
-930 LYSIAATE
+930 
-938 SGGDPN
+938 
-944 AKSPLTRSPDGKLSG
+944 
-959 GALGMFQ
+959 
-966 FTSIARKETGI
+966 
-977 SEQDAFDPVKSAE
+977 
-990 AAALLMSKYLKQ
+990 
-1002 ANGDLNEAITAYNA
+1002 
-1016 GFGTINKWKKGT
+1016 
-1028 GDLSKENREYA
+1028 
-1039 IKVNTHRARYLGGEI
+1039 ARYLSMLMNRYNGDQGRAIAAYHAGMGHVDKGRVVAGTGE
-1054 YTPEAGAQ
+1054 YVTR
-1062 GGAQYGVR
+1062 VR
-1070 GPLPDNAVIDQST
+1070 GYQQMLNNGAVYGSKVDHSAPAIYEKIPDNAVIDQST

-1161 ANNSSYFDQLGAQ
+1161 ASNSSYFDQLGAQ

-1192 NNAPEPAS
+1192 NNALEPAS

>member
-88 SRIREDKVTN
+88 PRVVQEDV
-98 RAQQAAPTAHN
+98 ALQEPQAKSTT
-109 PPNRRREAI
+109 RKGKKRGRKAI
-118 TEDVKAQRL
+118 TEDV
-127 ETVKLARDLKGERVA
+127 
-142 TVDPVSRSVSALNR
+142 
-156 TIENSRPDFVANA
+156 
-169 PSVDPIVDAM
+169 
-179 KRLNLGD
+179 
-186 VSRVVQEGI
+186 
-195 AQQEQ
+195 
-200 QAKST
+200 
-205 TPKGKKRRRKA
+205 
-216 IPEDIKAQRTE
+216 KAQRTE
-227 AAEHAREMFDQKGG
+227 AAEHAREMFGQKGG
-241 AQKSQNQRDA
+241 TQKSQNQRDA

-272 AEKARRKEDDERL
+272 AEKTRRKEDDERL

-352 GNDDNSRR
+352 GNDDNSRK
-360 KGFFRRKSQN
+360 KGFFRRKSQS

-380 KRTVQELQEQTS
+380 KRTVQELQDQTS

-429 GAGGVASLLMG
+429 GAGGIASLIFG
-440 RGMLKKAGALAFGA
+440 RGALKKVGSMALGA
-454 LGAKKL
+454 LGIKG
-460 VGMLRGGGKKTLA
+460 V
-473 HEGGDLAARA
+473 
-483 AGKLGLKAVGKG
+483 GKLGIKAVAKG

-512 AVTGWNDTEAQR
+512 AVTGWNDIEAQR

-593 ITNLETYISNLGDTI
+593 VTNLETYISNLGDTI

-614 YTAKIGDAVSAW
+614 YTAKIGDAISAW
-626 FSDTSN
+626 FSDTTKN
-632 KLLEKLDAIKDF
+632 LNEKLDAIKNF

-664 IKNPGKHIK
+664 IKNPGKYIK
-673 EAAGNIWDGVKNLPG
+673 EAGSNLWSAAKELSG
-688 KALDAAV
+688 EVADAAV
-695 DAVKNTPAAMIVSKI
+695 QSTPVAWVASKLV
-710 PNPIGEANAKE
+710 NKADAKE
-721 ITPELKA
+721 VTPELKT
-728 PVNSEANAKE
+728 PAKE
-738 IAPELKAPVNSEAN
+738 SQEDNAP
-752 AKEITPE
+752 
-759 LKAPVNSEANAK
+759 
-771 EIAPELKAPVNSE
+771 
-784 ANAKEIT
+784 
-791 PELKAPVNSHQE
+791 
-803 TSDSKTESDAKQTN
+803 KTEYTPKKAN
-817 IVTRVINAALDTAK
+817 IVTRVVNASLDTAK

-845 NANAVETGNSALQK
+845 NANAVETGNRALQK
-859 IDKAIGQN
+859 IDNAIGQN

-889 YNNGRLDVK
+889 YNNGNLDVK
-898 VGGLGAEGK
+898 VGSLGAEGK

-930 LYSIAATE
+930 LYAIAATE

-944 AKSPLTRSPDGKLSG
+944 AKSTLTRSPNGKLSG

-966 FTSIARKETGI
+966 FTSVAREETGL
-977 SEQDAFDPVKSAE
+977 SREDSFNPEKSAE

-1054 YTPEAGAQ
+1054 YTPGAGAQ

-1132 ERARGK
+1132 ERARGR

-1161 ANNSSYFDQLGAQ
+1161 ASNSSYFDQLGAQ

-1207 ANDLQQ
+1207 VNDLQQ

>member
-88 SRIREDKVTN
+88 PRVVQEDV
-98 RAQQAAPTAHN
+98 ALQEPQAKSTT
-109 PPNRRREAI
+109 RKGKKRGRKAI
-118 TEDVKAQRL
+118 TEDV
-127 ETVKLARDLKGERVA
+127 
-142 TVDPVSRSVSALNR
+142 
-156 TIENSRPDFVANA
+156 
-169 PSVDPIVDAM
+169 
-179 KRLNLGD
+179 
-186 VSRVVQEGI
+186 
-195 AQQEQ
+195 
-200 QAKST
+200 
-205 TPKGKKRRRKA
+205 
-216 IPEDIKAQRTE
+216 KAQRTE
-227 AAEHAREMFDQKGG
+227 AAEHAREMFGQKGG
-241 AQKSQNQRDA
+241 TQKSQNQRDA

-272 AEKARRKEDDERL
+272 AEKTRRKEDDERL

-352 GNDDNSRR
+352 GNDDNSRK
-360 KGFFRRKSQN
+360 KGFFRRKSQS

-380 KRTVQELQEQTS
+380 KRTVQELQDQTS

-429 GAGGVASLLMG
+429 GGGGIASLIFG
-440 RGMLKKAGALAFGA
+440 RGALKKVGSMALGA
-454 LGAKKL
+454 LGIKG
-460 VGMLRGGGKKTLA
+460 V
-473 HEGGDLAARA
+473 
-483 AGKLGLKAVGKG
+483 GKLGIKAVAKG

-512 AVTGWNDTEAQR
+512 AVTGWNDIEAQR

-593 ITNLETYISNLGDTI
+593 VTNLETYISNLGDTI

-614 YTAKIGDAVSAW
+614 YTAKIGDAISAW
-626 FSDTSN
+626 FSDTTKN
-632 KLLEKLDAIKDF
+632 LNEKLDAIKNF

-664 IKNPGKHIK
+664 IKNPGKYIK
-673 EAAGNIWDGVKNLPG
+673 EAGSNLWSAAKELSG
-688 KALDAAV
+688 EVADAAV
-695 DAVKNTPAAMIVSKI
+695 QSTPVAWVASKLV
-710 PNPIGEANAKE
+710 NKADAKE
-721 ITPELKA
+721 VTPELKT
-728 PVNSEANAKE
+728 PAKE
-738 IAPELKAPVNSEAN
+738 SQEDNAP
-752 AKEITPE
+752 
-759 LKAPVNSEANAK
+759 
-771 EIAPELKAPVNSE
+771 
-784 ANAKEIT
+784 
-791 PELKAPVNSHQE
+791 
-803 TSDSKTESDAKQTN
+803 KTEYTPKKAN
-817 IVTRVINAALDTAK
+817 IVTRVVNASLDTAK

-845 NANAVETGNSALQK
+845 NANAVETGNRALQK
-859 IDKAIGQN
+859 IDNAIGQN

-889 YNNGRLDVK
+889 YNNGNLDVK
-898 VGGLGAEGK
+898 VGSLGAEGK

-930 LYSIAATE
+930 LYAIAATE

-944 AKSPLTRSPDGKLSG
+944 AKSTLTRSPNGKLSG

-966 FTSIARKETGI
+966 FTSVAREETGL
-977 SEQDAFDPVKSAE
+977 SREDSFNPEKSAE

-1054 YTPEAGAQ
+1054 YTPGAGAQ

-1132 ERARGK
+1132 ERARGR

-1179 LFDKL
+1179 LYDKL
-1184 RNSPGMRK
+1184 INARGMCSNNSPQ
-1192 NNAPEPAS
+1192 PAS

>member
-26 LAGIREAVEDLKGGR
+26 LAGIREAVE
-41 VATVDPVSRSV
+41 
-52 SALNRTIENSRPDF
+52 
-66 VANAPSVDPIV
+66 
-77 EAMKRLNLGDV
+77 
-88 SRIREDKVTN
+88 
-98 RAQQAAPTAHN
+98 
-109 PPNRRREAI
+109 
-118 TEDVKAQRL
+118 
-127 ETVKLARDLKGERVA
+127 DLKGERVA

-460 VGMLRGGGKKTLA
+460 VGMLRGGGKKTIA

-483 AGKLGLKAVGKG
+483 AGKFGLKAVGKG

-524 RAFGLKSGQDPSF
+524 RAFGLKSGQEPSF

-688 KALDAAV
+688 KALDAAF
-695 DAVKNTPAAMIVSKI
+695 DAVKNTPAAIIVSKI
-710 PNPIGEANAKE
+710 PNPIG
-721 ITPELKA
+721 
-728 PVNSEANAKE
+728 
-738 IAPELKAPVNSEAN
+738 
-752 AKEITPE
+752 
-759 LKAPVNSEANAK
+759 
-771 EIAPELKAPVNSE
+771 E

-817 IVTRVINAALDTAK
+817 IATRVINAALDTAK

-845 NANAVETGNSALQK
+845 NANAVETGNSAVRK
-859 IDKAIGQN
+859 IDSAIGQN
-867 SSSSSSLNTTGTRN
+867 SSSSSSRNTTGTGN

-889 YNNGRLDVK
+889 YNNGNLDVK
-898 VGGLGAEGK
+898 VGSLGAEGK

-930 LYSIAATE
+930 LYAIAATE

-944 AKSPLTRSPDGKLSG
+944 AKSTLTRSPNGKLSG

-966 FTSIARKETGI
+966 FTSVAREETGL
-977 SEQDAFDPVKSAE
+977 SREDSFNPEKSAE

-1054 YTPEAGAQ
+1054 YTPRAGTQ
-1062 GGAQYGVR
+1062 GGRPQQSGQSPR
-1070 GPLPDNAVIDQST
+1070 MDNLPENAFVDQST
-1083 GLAFTPGDSPFEKG
+1083 GLAFTPGQNPFEKG
-1097 GLVDKIG
+1097 GLVDRIG
-1104 NAVGVNDLVNKF
+1104 ELTGVNDLASKF
-1116 MNGRGMRR
+1116 LNGRGMRR

-1132 ERARGK
+1132 ERARGR

-1179 LFDKL
+1179 LYDKL
-1184 RNSPGMRK
+1184 INARGMRSNNSPQ
-1192 NNAPEPAS
+1192 PAS
-1200 TSQVTTA
+1200 TSQMTTV

-1273 GQGTVVKVSTPQPGV
+1273 GQGAVVKVSTPQPGV

>member
-88 SRIREDKVTN
+88 PRVVQEDV
-98 RAQQAAPTAHN
+98 ALQEPQAKSTT
-109 PPNRRREAI
+109 RKGKKRGRKAI
-118 TEDVKAQRL
+118 TEDV
-127 ETVKLARDLKGERVA
+127 
-142 TVDPVSRSVSALNR
+142 
-156 TIENSRPDFVANA
+156 
-169 PSVDPIVDAM
+169 
-179 KRLNLGD
+179 
-186 VSRVVQEGI
+186 
-195 AQQEQ
+195 
-200 QAKST
+200 
-205 TPKGKKRRRKA
+205 
-216 IPEDIKAQRTE
+216 KAQRTE
-227 AAEHAREMFDQKGG
+227 AAEHAREMFGQKGG
-241 AQKSQNQRDA
+241 TQKSQNQRDA

-272 AEKARRKEDDERL
+272 AEKTRRKEDDERL

-352 GNDDNSRR
+352 GNDDNSRK
-360 KGFFRRKSQN
+360 KGFFRRKSQS
-370 SADVVQVNTQ
+370 SADVVQVNTK
-380 KRTVQELQEQTS
+380 KRTVQELQDQTS

-399 KILSAL
+399 KILRAL

-429 GAGGVASLLMG
+429 GVGGVASLLMG

-460 VGMLRGGGKKTLA
+460 VGMLRGGGKKTLT

-608 STKFDD
+608 STTFND
-614 YTAKIGDAVSAW
+614 YTAKIGDTISAW
-626 FSDTSN
+626 FSDTTKSLN
-632 KLLEKLDAIKDF
+632 EKLDAIKDF

-664 IKNPGKHIK
+664 IKNPGKYIK
-673 EAAGNIWDGVKNLPG
+673 EAGSNLWSAAKELSG
-688 KALDAAV
+688 EVADAAV
-695 DAVKNTPAAMIVSKI
+695 QSTPVAWVASKLV
-710 PNPIGEANAKE
+710 NKADAKE
-721 ITPELKA
+721 VTPELKT
-728 PVNSEANAKE
+728 PAKE
-738 IAPELKAPVNSEAN
+738 SQEDNAP
-752 AKEITPE
+752 
-759 LKAPVNSEANAK
+759 
-771 EIAPELKAPVNSE
+771 
-784 ANAKEIT
+784 
-791 PELKAPVNSHQE
+791 
-803 TSDSKTESDAKQTN
+803 KTEYTPKKAN
-817 IVTRVINAALDTAK
+817 IVTRVVNASLDTAK
-831 DSNKTVKETANQII
+831 DSNKTVKQTANQII

-889 YNNGRLDVK
+889 YNNGNLDVK
-898 VGGLGAEGK
+898 VGSLGAEGK

-930 LYSIAATE
+930 LYAIAATE

-944 AKSPLTRSPDGKLSG
+944 AKSTLTRSPNGKLSG

-966 FTSIARKETGI
+966 FTSVAREETGL
-977 SEQDAFDPVKSAE
+977 SREDSFNPEKSAE

-1054 YTPEAGAQ
+1054 YTPGTGAQ

-1132 ERARGK
+1132 ERARGR

-1147 YVDTPMPVEEARPV
+1147 YVDTSMPVEEARPV

>member
-52 SALNRTIENSRPDF
+52 SALNRTIEHSQPDF
-66 VANAPSVDPIV
+66 VAKAPSVDPIV

-88 SRIREDKVTN
+88 
-98 RAQQAAPTAHN
+98 P
-109 PPNRRREAI
+109 
-118 TEDVKAQRL
+118 
-127 ETVKLARDLKGERVA
+127 
-142 TVDPVSRSVSALNR
+142 
-156 TIENSRPDFVANA
+156 
-169 PSVDPIVDAM
+169 
-179 KRLNLGD
+179 
-186 VSRVVQEGI
+186 RVVQEDV
-195 AQQEQ
+195 ALQEP

-205 TPKGKKRRRKA
+205 TRKDKKRRRKA
-216 IPEDIKAQRTE
+216 ITEDVKAQRTE
-227 AAEHAREMFDQKGG
+227 AAEHAREMFGQKGG
-241 AQKSQNQRDA
+241 TQKSQNQRDA

-264 AEDARAER
+264 SEDARAER

-360 KGFFRRKSQN
+360 KGFFRRKSQS

-380 KRTVQELQEQTS
+380 KRTVQELQDQTS

-399 KILSAL
+399 KILRAL
-405 DQIAKNTGKK
+405 EQIGKNTGKK

-552 GLVSGISSAIGE
+552 GLVSGISSAIGD

-593 ITNLETYISNLGDTI
+593 ITNLETYISNIGDTI

-728 PVNSEANAKE
+728 PVNS
-738 IAPELKAPVNSEAN
+738 
-752 AKEITPE
+752 
-759 LKAPVNSEANAK
+759 
-771 EIAPELKAPVNSE
+771 
-784 ANAKEIT
+784 
-791 PELKAPVNSHQE
+791 HQE

-817 IVTRVINAALDTAK
+817 IATRVINAALDTAK

-845 NANAVETGNSALQK
+845 NANAVETGNSAVWK
-859 IDKAIGQN
+859 IDTAIGQN
-867 SSSSSSLNTTGTRN
+867 SSSSSSRNTTGTRN

-889 YNNGRLDVK
+889 YNNGNLDVK
-898 VGGLGAEGK
+898 VGSLGAEGK

-930 LYSIAATE
+930 LYAIAATE
-938 SGGDPN
+938 SGGNPY
-944 AKSPLTRSPDGKLSG
+944 AKSQT

-966 FTSIARKETGI
+966 FTGIAREETGLAKGE
-977 SEQDAFDPVKSAE
+977 SFDPVKSAE

-1054 YTPEAGAQ
+1054 YTPGAGAQ
-1062 GGAQYGVR
+1062 GGAQSGVM

-1083 GLAFTPGDSPFEKG
+1083 GLAFTPGDSPFEKD

-1147 YVDTPMPVEEARPV
+1147 YVNTPMPVEEARPV

-1179 LFDKL
+1179 LFDKV
-1184 RNSPGMRK
+1184 RNAPGMRK
-1192 NNAPEPAS
+1192 SNAPEPAT
-1200 TSQVTTA
+1200 TSQVTTV

>member
-52 SALNRTIENSRPDF
+52 SALNHTIENSRPDF
-66 VANAPSVDPIV
+66 VA
-77 EAMKRLNLGDV
+77 K
-88 SRIREDKVTN
+88 
-98 RAQQAAPTAHN
+98 
-109 PPNRRREAI
+109 
-118 TEDVKAQRL
+118 
-127 ETVKLARDLKGERVA
+127 
-142 TVDPVSRSVSALNR
+142 
-156 TIENSRPDFVANA
+156 A

-186 VSRVVQEGI
+186 VSRVVQEDV

-200 QAKST
+200 RAKST
-205 TPKGKKRRRKA
+205 TPNGKKRRRKA
-216 IPEDIKAQRTE
+216 IPEDVKAQRTE
-227 AAEHAREMFDQKGG
+227 AAEHAREMFGQKGG

-380 KRTVQELQEQTS
+380 KRTVQELQDQTS

-582 TESIAQAIDSG
+582 TESIALAIDSG

-728 PVNSEANAKE
+728 PVNS
-738 IAPELKAPVNSEAN
+738 
-752 AKEITPE
+752 
-759 LKAPVNSEANAK
+759 
-771 EIAPELKAPVNSE
+771 
-784 ANAKEIT
+784 
-791 PELKAPVNSHQE
+791 HQG

-817 IVTRVINAALDTAK
+817 IAARVINAALDMAK

-845 NANAVETGNSALQK
+845 NANAVETGNKSAQTIDAALGQSATGKEEALSAYEIDKRRFNNGKDVSLPKLNAAGYQWISDNADYFDELERKYGLEKGILSAVASAESSAGQRTGNPVDKNGNKLSSALGAFQITK
-859 IDKAIGQN
+859 
-867 SSSSSSLNTTGTRN
+867 GTRE
-881 DIQKAADT
+881 DLGLSDADAMDTRKAAD
-889 YNNGRLDVK
+889 
-898 VGGLGAEGK
+898 GA
-907 ANLDK
+907 
-912 LAPYFAEL
+912 
-920 ENKYGLPEGT
+920 
-930 LYSIAATE
+930 
-938 SGGDPN
+938 
-944 AKSPLTRSPDGKLSG
+944 
-959 GALGMFQ
+959 
-966 FTSIARKETGI
+966 
-977 SEQDAFDPVKSAE
+977 
-990 AAALLMSKYLKQ
+990 
-1002 ANGDLNEAITAYNA
+1002 
-1016 GFGTINKWKKGT
+1016 
-1028 GDLSKENREYA
+1028 
-1039 IKVNTHRARYLGGEI
+1039 ARYLSMLMNRYNGDQGRAIAAYHAGMGHVDKGRVVAGTGE
-1054 YTPEAGAQ
+1054 YVTR
-1062 GGAQYGVR
+1062 VR
-1070 GPLPDNAVIDQST
+1070 GYQQMLNNGAVYGSKVDHSAPAIYEKIPDNAVIDQST

-1192 NNAPEPAS
+1192 NNEPEPAS

>member
-41 VATVDPVSRSV
+41 VATVDPVSHSV

-66 VANAPSVDPIV
+66 VANAPSVAPIV

-88 SRIREDKVTN
+88 SRVVQEDV
-98 RAQQAAPTAHN
+98 ALQEPQAKSTTRKGKK
-109 PPNRRREAI
+109 RRKKAI
-118 TEDVKAQRL
+118 TEDV
-127 ETVKLARDLKGERVA
+127 
-142 TVDPVSRSVSALNR
+142 
-156 TIENSRPDFVANA
+156 
-169 PSVDPIVDAM
+169 
-179 KRLNLGD
+179 
-186 VSRVVQEGI
+186 
-195 AQQEQ
+195 
-200 QAKST
+200 
-205 TPKGKKRRRKA
+205 
-216 IPEDIKAQRTE
+216 KAQRTE
-227 AAEHAREMFDQKGG
+227 AAEHAREMFGQKGG

-251 RGRFIGKSGSKAA
+251 RGRFIGKPGSKAA

-360 KGFFRRKSQN
+360 KGFFRRKTQN

-380 KRTVQELQEQTS
+380 KRTVQELQDQTS

-537 QQKAAYTLANVLDMG
+537 QQKAAYTLANVLDLG
-552 GLVSGISSAIGE
+552 GLVSGISSAIGD

-593 ITNLETYISNLGDTI
+593 VTNLETYISNLGDTI

-632 KLLEKLDAIKDF
+632 KLLEKLDTIKDF

-695 DAVKNTPAAMIVSKI
+695 DAVKNTPAAMVVSKI

-728 PVNSEANAKE
+728 PVNS
-738 IAPELKAPVNSEAN
+738 
-752 AKEITPE
+752 
-759 LKAPVNSEANAK
+759 
-771 EIAPELKAPVNSE
+771 
-784 ANAKEIT
+784 
-791 PELKAPVNSHQE
+791 HQG

-817 IVTRVINAALDTAK
+817 IAARVINAALDMAK

-845 NANAVETGNSALQK
+845 NANAVDTGNKAAQTIDAALGQSATGKEEALSAYEIDKRRFNNGKDVSLPKLNAAGYQWISDNADYFDELERKYGLEKGILSAVASAESSAGQRTGNPVDKNGNKLSSALGAFQITK
-859 IDKAIGQN
+859 
-867 SSSSSSLNTTGTRN
+867 GTRE
-881 DIQKAADT
+881 DLGLSDADAMDTRKAAD
-889 YNNGRLDVK
+889 
-898 VGGLGAEGK
+898 GA
-907 ANLDK
+907 
-912 LAPYFAEL
+912 
-920 ENKYGLPEGT
+920 
-930 LYSIAATE
+930 
-938 SGGDPN
+938 
-944 AKSPLTRSPDGKLSG
+944 
-959 GALGMFQ
+959 
-966 FTSIARKETGI
+966 
-977 SEQDAFDPVKSAE
+977 
-990 AAALLMSKYLKQ
+990 
-1002 ANGDLNEAITAYNA
+1002 
-1016 GFGTINKWKKGT
+1016 
-1028 GDLSKENREYA
+1028 
-1039 IKVNTHRARYLGGEI
+1039 ARYLSMLMNRYNGDQGRAIAAYHAGMGHVDKGRVVAGTGE
-1054 YTPEAGAQ
+1054 YVTR
-1062 GGAQYGVR
+1062 VR
-1070 GPLPDNAVIDQST
+1070 GYQQMLNNGAVYGSKVDHSAPAIYEKIPDNAVIDQST

-1161 ANNSSYFDQLGAQ
+1161 ASNSSYFDQLGAQ

-1200 TSQVTTA
+1200 TSLVTTA

>member
-66 VANAPSVDPIV
+66 VA
-77 EAMKRLNLGDV
+77 K
-88 SRIREDKVTN
+88 
-98 RAQQAAPTAHN
+98 
-109 PPNRRREAI
+109 
-118 TEDVKAQRL
+118 
-127 ETVKLARDLKGERVA
+127 
-142 TVDPVSRSVSALNR
+142 
-156 TIENSRPDFVANA
+156 A

-186 VSRVVQEGI
+186 VSRVVQEDV

-200 QAKST
+200 RAKST

-216 IPEDIKAQRTE
+216 IPEDVKAQRTE
-227 AAEHAREMFDQKGG
+227 AAEHAREMFGQKGG

-429 GAGGVASLLMG
+429 GAGGIASLIFG
-440 RGMLKKAGALAFGA
+440 RGALKKVGSMALGA
-454 LGAKKL
+454 LGIKG
-460 VGMLRGGGKKTLA
+460 V
-473 HEGGDLAARA
+473 
-483 AGKLGLKAVGKG
+483 GKLGIKAVAKG

-512 AVTGWNDTEAQR
+512 AVTGWNDIEAQR

-593 ITNLETYISNLGDTI
+593 VTNLETYISNLGDTI

-614 YTAKIGDAVSAW
+614 YTAKIGDAISAW
-626 FSDTSN
+626 FSDTTKN
-632 KLLEKLDAIKDF
+632 LNEKLDAIKNF

-664 IKNPGKHIK
+664 IKNPGKYIK
-673 EAAGNIWDGVKNLPG
+673 EAGSNLWSAAKELSG
-688 KALDAAV
+688 EVADAAV
-695 DAVKNTPAAMIVSKI
+695 QSTPVAWVASKLV
-710 PNPIGEANAKE
+710 NKADAKE
-721 ITPELKA
+721 VTPELKT
-728 PVNSEANAKE
+728 PAKE
-738 IAPELKAPVNSEAN
+738 SQEDNAP
-752 AKEITPE
+752 
-759 LKAPVNSEANAK
+759 
-771 EIAPELKAPVNSE
+771 
-784 ANAKEIT
+784 
-791 PELKAPVNSHQE
+791 
-803 TSDSKTESDAKQTN
+803 KTEYTPKKAN
-817 IVTRVINAALDTAK
+817 IVTRVVNASLDTAK

-845 NANAVETGNSALQK
+845 NANAVETGNRALQK
-859 IDKAIGQN
+859 IDNAIGQN

-889 YNNGRLDVK
+889 YNNGNLDVK
-898 VGGLGAEGK
+898 VGSLGAEGK

-930 LYSIAATE
+930 LYAIAATE

-944 AKSPLTRSPDGKLSG
+944 AKSTLTRSPNGKLSG

-966 FTSIARKETGI
+966 FTSVAREETGL
-977 SEQDAFDPVKSAE
+977 SREDSFNPEKSAE

-1054 YTPEAGAQ
+1054 YTPGAGAQ

-1083 GLAFTPGDSPFEKG
+1083 GLVFTPGDSPFEKG

-1132 ERARGK
+1132 ERARGR

-1179 LFDKL
+1179 LYDKL
-1184 RNSPGMRK
+1184 INARGMRSNNSPQ
-1192 NNAPEPAS
+1192 PAS
-1200 TSQVTTA
+1200 TSQMTTV

>member
-6 ANIDDVIRT
+6 ANIDDIIRT

-26 LAGIREAVEDLKGGR
+26 LAGIREAVEDLKGER

-66 VANAPSVDPIV
+66 VTNAPSVDPIV
-77 EAMKRLNLGDV
+77 DAIKRLNLGDV

-272 AEKARRKEDDERL
+272 AEKARHKEDDERL

-460 VGMLRGGGKKTLA
+460 VGMLRGGGKKTIA

-564 VLKSL
+564 VIKSL

-608 STKFDD
+608 STKFED

-728 PVNSEANAKE
+728 PVNS
-738 IAPELKAPVNSEAN
+738 
-752 AKEITPE
+752 
-759 LKAPVNSEANAK
+759 
-771 EIAPELKAPVNSE
+771 
-784 ANAKEIT
+784 
-791 PELKAPVNSHQE
+791 HQE

-859 IDKAIGQN
+859 IDNAIGQN
-867 SSSSSSLNTTGTRN
+867 RSSSSSLNTTGTRN

-889 YNNGRLDVK
+889 YNNGNLDVK
-898 VGGLGAEGK
+898 VGNLGAEGK

-977 SEQDAFDPVKSAE
+977 SEPDAFDPVKSAE

-1039 IKVNTHRARYLGGEI
+1039 IKVNTHRARYLGGDI
-1054 YTPEAGAQ
+1054 YTPGAGAQ

-1124 EVVQGTLE
+1124 EVVQGTLD

-1161 ANNSSYFDQLGAQ
+1161 ASNSSYFDQLGAQ

-1200 TSQVTTA
+1200 TSKVTTA

>member
-66 VANAPSVDPIV
+66 VT
-77 EAMKRLNLGDV
+77 K
-88 SRIREDKVTN
+88 
-98 RAQQAAPTAHN
+98 
-109 PPNRRREAI
+109 
-118 TEDVKAQRL
+118 
-127 ETVKLARDLKGERVA
+127 
-142 TVDPVSRSVSALNR
+142 
-156 TIENSRPDFVANA
+156 A

-186 VSRVVQEGI
+186 VSRVVQEDV

-200 QAKST
+200 RAKST

-216 IPEDIKAQRTE
+216 IPEDVKAQRTE
-227 AAEHAREMFDQKGG
+227 AAEHAREMFGQKGG

-264 AEDARAER
+264 AEEARAER

-380 KRTVQELQEQTS
+380 KRTVQELQDQTS

-429 GAGGVASLLMG
+429 GAGGIASLIFG
-440 RGMLKKAGALAFGA
+440 RGALKKVGSMALGA
-454 LGAKKL
+454 LGIKG
-460 VGMLRGGGKKTLA
+460 V
-473 HEGGDLAARA
+473 
-483 AGKLGLKAVGKG
+483 GKLGIKAVAKG

-512 AVTGWNDTEAQR
+512 AVTGWNDIEAQR

-564 VLKSL
+564 ALKSL

-673 EAAGNIWDGVKNLPG
+673 EAAGNIWNGVKNLPG

-728 PVNSEANAKE
+728 PVNS
-738 IAPELKAPVNSEAN
+738 
-752 AKEITPE
+752 
-759 LKAPVNSEANAK
+759 
-771 EIAPELKAPVNSE
+771 
-784 ANAKEIT
+784 
-791 PELKAPVNSHQE
+791 HQE
-803 TSDSKTESDAKQTN
+803 TSDSKTESDAKQSN
-817 IVTRVINAALDTAK
+817 IATRVINAALDTAK
-831 DSNKTVKETANQII
+831 DSNKTVKQTANQII

-889 YNNGRLDVK
+889 YNNGNLDVK
-898 VGGLGAEGK
+898 VGSLGAEGK

-930 LYSIAATE
+930 LYAIAATE

-944 AKSPLTRSPDGKLSG
+944 AKSTLTRSPNGKLSG

-966 FTSIARKETGI
+966 FTSVAREETGL
-977 SEQDAFDPVKSAE
+977 SREDSFNPEKSAE

-1054 YTPEAGAQ
+1054 YTPGAGAQ

-1147 YVDTPMPVEEARPV
+1147 YVDTQMPVEEARPV

-1192 NNAPEPAS
+1192 NNEPEPAS

>member
-88 SRIREDKVTN
+88 PRVVQEDV
-98 RAQQAAPTAHN
+98 ALQEPQAKSTT
-109 PPNRRREAI
+109 RKGKKRGRKAI
-118 TEDVKAQRL
+118 TEDV
-127 ETVKLARDLKGERVA
+127 
-142 TVDPVSRSVSALNR
+142 
-156 TIENSRPDFVANA
+156 
-169 PSVDPIVDAM
+169 
-179 KRLNLGD
+179 
-186 VSRVVQEGI
+186 
-195 AQQEQ
+195 
-200 QAKST
+200 
-205 TPKGKKRRRKA
+205 
-216 IPEDIKAQRTE
+216 KAQRTE
-227 AAEHAREMFDQKGG
+227 AAEHAREMFGQKGG
-241 AQKSQNQRDA
+241 TQKSQNQRDA

-272 AEKARRKEDDERL
+272 AEKTRRKEDDERL

-352 GNDDNSRR
+352 GNDDNSRK
-360 KGFFRRKSQN
+360 KGFFRRKSQS

-380 KRTVQELQEQTS
+380 KRTIQELQDQTS

-429 GAGGVASLLMG
+429 GAGGIASLIFGRGALKKVGSMALGALGIKKVASLLG
-440 RGMLKKAGALAFGA
+440 F
-454 LGAKKL
+454 
-460 VGMLRGGGKKTLA
+460 GGKKAAAKEAGELA
-473 HEGGDLAARA
+473 TRG
-483 AGKLGLKAVGKG
+483 AGKLATKGLGKLGVKALAKG
-495 ALRAIPLVG
+495 VLRAIPLVG

-608 STKFDD
+608 STTFND
-614 YTAKIGDAVSAW
+614 YTAKIGDAISAW
-626 FSDTSN
+626 FSDTTKSLN
-632 KLLEKLDAIKDF
+632 EKLDAIKDF

-664 IKNPGKHIK
+664 IKNPGKYIK
-673 EAAGNIWDGVKNLPG
+673 EAGSNLWSAAKELSG
-688 KALDAAV
+688 EVADAAV
-695 DAVKNTPAAMIVSKI
+695 QSTPVAWVASKLV
-710 PNPIGEANAKE
+710 NKADAKE
-721 ITPELKA
+721 VTPELKT
-728 PVNSEANAKE
+728 PAKE
-738 IAPELKAPVNSEAN
+738 RQEDNAP
-752 AKEITPE
+752 
-759 LKAPVNSEANAK
+759 
-771 EIAPELKAPVNSE
+771 
-784 ANAKEIT
+784 
-791 PELKAPVNSHQE
+791 
-803 TSDSKTESDAKQTN
+803 KTEYTSKKAN
-817 IVTRVINAALDTAK
+817 IVTRVVNASLDTAK

-889 YNNGRLDVK
+889 YNNGNLDVK
-898 VGGLGAEGK
+898 VGSLGAEGK

-930 LYSIAATE
+930 LYAIAATE
-938 SGGDPN
+938 SGGNPY
-944 AKSPLTRSPDGKLSG
+944 AKSQT

-966 FTSIARKETGI
+966 FTGIAREETGLAEGE
-977 SEQDAFDPVKSAE
+977 SFDPVKSAE

-1054 YTPEAGAQ
+1054 YTPGAGAQ

-1179 LFDKL
+1179 LYDKL
-1184 RNSPGMRK
+1184 INARGMRSNNSPQ
-1192 NNAPEPAS
+1192 PAS
-1200 TSQVTTA
+1200 TSQMTTA

>member
-1 MERKN
+1 
-6 ANIDDVIRT
+6 
-15 VETASAKELEE
+15 
-26 LAGIREAVEDLKGGR
+26 
-41 VATVDPVSRSV
+41 
-52 SALNRTIENSRPDF
+52 
-66 VANAPSVDPIV
+66 
-77 EAMKRLNLGDV
+77 MKRLNLGDV
-88 SRIREDKVTN
+88 PRVVQEDV
-98 RAQQAAPTAHN
+98 ALQEPQAKSTT
-109 PPNRRREAI
+109 RKGKKRGRKAI
-118 TEDVKAQRL
+118 TEDV
-127 ETVKLARDLKGERVA
+127 
-142 TVDPVSRSVSALNR
+142 
-156 TIENSRPDFVANA
+156 
-169 PSVDPIVDAM
+169 
-179 KRLNLGD
+179 
-186 VSRVVQEGI
+186 
-195 AQQEQ
+195 
-200 QAKST
+200 
-205 TPKGKKRRRKA
+205 
-216 IPEDIKAQRTE
+216 KAQRTE
-227 AAEHAREMFDQKGG
+227 AAEHAREMFGQKGG
-241 AQKSQNQRDA
+241 TQKSQNQRDA

-272 AEKARRKEDDERL
+272 AEKTRRKEDDERL

-352 GNDDNSRR
+352 GNDDNSRK
-360 KGFFRRKSQN
+360 KGFFRRKSQS

-380 KRTVQELQEQTS
+380 KRTVQELQDQTS

-429 GAGGVASLLMG
+429 GAGGIASLIFG
-440 RGMLKKAGALAFGA
+440 RGALKKVGSMALGA
-454 LGAKKL
+454 LGIKG
-460 VGMLRGGGKKTLA
+460 V
-473 HEGGDLAARA
+473 
-483 AGKLGLKAVGKG
+483 GKLGIKAVTKG

-512 AVTGWNDTEAQR
+512 AVTGWNDIEAQR

-593 ITNLETYISNLGDTI
+593 VTNLETYISNLGDTI

-614 YTAKIGDAVSAW
+614 YTAKIGDAISAW
-626 FSDTSN
+626 FSDTTKN
-632 KLLEKLDAIKDF
+632 LNEKLDAIKNF

-664 IKNPGKHIK
+664 IKNPGKYIK
-673 EAAGNIWDGVKNLPG
+673 EAGSNLWSAAKELSG
-688 KALDAAV
+688 EVADAAV
-695 DAVKNTPAAMIVSKI
+695 QSTPVAWVASKLV
-710 PNPIGEANAKE
+710 NKADAKE
-721 ITPELKA
+721 VTPELKT
-728 PVNSEANAKE
+728 PAKE
-738 IAPELKAPVNSEAN
+738 SQEDNAP
-752 AKEITPE
+752 
-759 LKAPVNSEANAK
+759 
-771 EIAPELKAPVNSE
+771 
-784 ANAKEIT
+784 
-791 PELKAPVNSHQE
+791 
-803 TSDSKTESDAKQTN
+803 KTEYTPKKAN
-817 IVTRVINAALDTAK
+817 IVTRVVNASLDTAK

-845 NANAVETGNSALQK
+845 NANAVETGNRALQK
-859 IDKAIGQN
+859 IDNAIGQN

-889 YNNGRLDVK
+889 YNNGNLDVK
-898 VGGLGAEGK
+898 VGSLGAEGK

-930 LYSIAATE
+930 LYAIAATE

-944 AKSPLTRSPDGKLSG
+944 AKSTLTRSPNGKLSG

-966 FTSIARKETGI
+966 FTSVAREETGL
-977 SEQDAFDPVKSAE
+977 SREDSFNPEKSAE

-1054 YTPEAGAQ
+1054 YTPGAGAQ

-1132 ERARGK
+1132 ERARGR

-1179 LFDKL
+1179 LYDKL
-1184 RNSPGMRK
+1184 INARGMRSNNSPQ
-1192 NNAPEPAS
+1192 PAS

>member
-1 MERKN
+1 
-6 ANIDDVIRT
+6 
-15 VETASAKELEE
+15 
-26 LAGIREAVEDLKGGR
+26 
-41 VATVDPVSRSV
+41 
-52 SALNRTIENSRPDF
+52 
-66 VANAPSVDPIV
+66 
-77 EAMKRLNLGDV
+77 MKRLNLGDV
-88 SRIREDKVTN
+88 SR
-98 RAQQAAPTAHN
+98 
-109 PPNRRREAI
+109 
-118 TEDVKAQRL
+118 
-127 ETVKLARDLKGERVA
+127 DLRGGRVA

-195 AQQEQ
+195 AQEEQ

-216 IPEDIKAQRTE
+216 ISEDIKAQRTE

-264 AEDARAER
+264 AEDVRAER

-429 GAGGVASLLMG
+429 GAGGIASLIFGRGVLKKVGSMALGALGIKKVASLLG
-440 RGMLKKAGALAFGA
+440 F
-454 LGAKKL
+454 
-460 VGMLRGGGKKTLA
+460 GGKKAAAKEAGELA
-473 HEGGDLAARA
+473 TRG
-483 AGKLGLKAVGKG
+483 AGKLATKGLGKLGVKALAKG

-524 RAFGLKSGQDPSF
+524 RTFGLKDGEDPSF

-552 GLVSGISSAIGE
+552 GLVSGISSAIGG

-608 STKFDD
+608 STTFSD
-614 YTAKIGDAVSAW
+614 YTAKIGDAISAW
-626 FSDTSN
+626 FSDTTKN
-632 KLLEKLDAIKDF
+632 LNEKLDAIKNF

-664 IKNPGKHIK
+664 IKNPGKYIK
-673 EAAGNIWDGVKNLPG
+673 EAGSNLWSAAKELSG
-688 KALDAAV
+688 EVADAAV
-695 DAVKNTPAAMIVSKI
+695 QSTPVAWVASKLV
-710 PNPIGEANAKE
+710 NKADAKE
-721 ITPELKA
+721 VTPELKT
-728 PVNSEANAKE
+728 PAKE
-738 IAPELKAPVNSEAN
+738 SQEDNAP
-752 AKEITPE
+752 
-759 LKAPVNSEANAK
+759 
-771 EIAPELKAPVNSE
+771 
-784 ANAKEIT
+784 
-791 PELKAPVNSHQE
+791 
-803 TSDSKTESDAKQTN
+803 KTEYTPKKAN
-817 IVTRVINAALDTAK
+817 IVTRVVNASLDTAK

-889 YNNGRLDVK
+889 YNNGNLDVK
-898 VGGLGAEGK
+898 VGSLGAEGK

-930 LYSIAATE
+930 LYAIAATE
-938 SGGDPN
+938 SGGNPY
-944 AKSPLTRSPDGKLSG
+944 AKSQT

-977 SEQDAFDPVKSAE
+977 SEPDAFDPVKSAE

-1039 IKVNTHRARYLGGEI
+1039 IKVNTHRARYLGGDI
-1054 YTPEAGAQ
+1054 YTPGAGAQ

-1147 YVDTPMPVEEARPV
+1147 YVDTPMSVEEARPV
-1161 ANNSSYFDQLGAQ
+1161 ASNSSYFDQLGAQ

-1184 RNSPGMRK
+1184 CNSPGMRK

-1200 TSQVTTA
+1200 TSLVTTA

>member
-88 SRIREDKVTN
+88 SR
-98 RAQQAAPTAHN
+98 
-109 PPNRRREAI
+109 
-118 TEDVKAQRL
+118 
-127 ETVKLARDLKGERVA
+127 
-142 TVDPVSRSVSALNR
+142 
-156 TIENSRPDFVANA
+156 
-169 PSVDPIVDAM
+169 
-179 KRLNLGD
+179 
-186 VSRVVQEGI
+186 VVQEDV

-200 QAKST
+200 RAKST

-216 IPEDIKAQRTE
+216 IPEDVKAQRTE
-227 AAEHAREMFDQKGG
+227 AAEHAREMFGQKGG

-272 AEKARRKEDDERL
+272 ADKARRKEDDERL

-380 KRTVQELQEQTS
+380 KRTVQELQDQTS

-537 QQKAAYTLANVLDMG
+537 QQKAAYTLANVLDLG
-552 GLVSGISSAIGE
+552 GLVSGISSAIGD

-593 ITNLETYISNLGDTI
+593 ITNLETYISNLVDTI

-673 EAAGNIWDGVKNLPG
+673 EAASNIWDGVKNLPG

-728 PVNSEANAKE
+728 PVNS
-738 IAPELKAPVNSEAN
+738 
-752 AKEITPE
+752 
-759 LKAPVNSEANAK
+759 
-771 EIAPELKAPVNSE
+771 
-784 ANAKEIT
+784 
-791 PELKAPVNSHQE
+791 QQG
-803 TSDSKTESDAKQTN
+803 TSDSKAESDAKQTN
-817 IVTRVINAALDTAK
+817 IAARVINAALDMAK

-845 NANAVETGNSALQK
+845 NANAVETGNKAAQTIDAALGQSATGKEEALSAYEIDKRRFNNGKDVSLPKLNAAGYQWISDNADYFDELERKYGLEKGILSAVASAESSAGQRTGNPVDKNGNKLSSALGAFQITK
-859 IDKAIGQN
+859 
-867 SSSSSSLNTTGTRN
+867 GTRE
-881 DIQKAADT
+881 DLGLSDADAMDTRKAAD
-889 YNNGRLDVK
+889 
-898 VGGLGAEGK
+898 GA
-907 ANLDK
+907 
-912 LAPYFAEL
+912 
-920 ENKYGLPEGT
+920 
-930 LYSIAATE
+930 
-938 SGGDPN
+938 
-944 AKSPLTRSPDGKLSG
+944 
-959 GALGMFQ
+959 
-966 FTSIARKETGI
+966 
-977 SEQDAFDPVKSAE
+977 
-990 AAALLMSKYLKQ
+990 
-1002 ANGDLNEAITAYNA
+1002 
-1016 GFGTINKWKKGT
+1016 
-1028 GDLSKENREYA
+1028 
-1039 IKVNTHRARYLGGEI
+1039 ARYLSMLMNRYNGDQGRAIAAYHAGMGHVDKGRVVAGTGE
-1054 YTPEAGAQ
+1054 YVTR
-1062 GGAQYGVR
+1062 VR
-1070 GPLPDNAVIDQST
+1070 GYQQMLNNGAVYGSKVDHSAPAIHEKIPDNAVIDQST

-1161 ANNSSYFDQLGAQ
+1161 ASNSSYFDQLGAQ

-1200 TSQVTTA
+1200 TSLVTTA

>member
-66 VANAPSVDPIV
+66 VT
-77 EAMKRLNLGDV
+77 K
-88 SRIREDKVTN
+88 
-98 RAQQAAPTAHN
+98 
-109 PPNRRREAI
+109 
-118 TEDVKAQRL
+118 
-127 ETVKLARDLKGERVA
+127 
-142 TVDPVSRSVSALNR
+142 
-156 TIENSRPDFVANA
+156 A

-186 VSRVVQEGI
+186 VSRVVQEDV

-200 QAKST
+200 RAKST

-216 IPEDIKAQRTE
+216 IPEDVKAQRTE
-227 AAEHAREMFDQKGG
+227 AAEHAREMFGQKGG

-264 AEDARAER
+264 AEEARAER

-380 KRTVQELQEQTS
+380 KRTVQELQDQTS

-429 GAGGVASLLMG
+429 GAGGIASLIFG
-440 RGMLKKAGALAFGA
+440 RGALKKVGSMALGA
-454 LGAKKL
+454 LGIKG
-460 VGMLRGGGKKTLA
+460 V
-473 HEGGDLAARA
+473 
-483 AGKLGLKAVGKG
+483 GKLGIKAVAKG

-537 QQKAAYTLANVLDMG
+537 QQKAAYTLANVLDLG
-552 GLVSGISSAIGE
+552 GLVSGISSAIGD

-593 ITNLETYISNLGDTI
+593 VTNLETYISNLGDTI

-614 YTAKIGDAVSAW
+614 YTAKIGDAISAW
-626 FSDTSN
+626 FSDTTKN
-632 KLLEKLDAIKDF
+632 LNEKLDAIKNF

-664 IKNPGKHIK
+664 IKNPGKYIK
-673 EAAGNIWDGVKNLPG
+673 EAGSNLWSAAKELSG
-688 KALDAAV
+688 EVADAAV
-695 DAVKNTPAAMIVSKI
+695 QSPPVAWVASKLV
-710 PNPIGEANAKE
+710 NKADAKE
-721 ITPELKA
+721 VTPELKT
-728 PVNSEANAKE
+728 PAKE
-738 IAPELKAPVNSEAN
+738 SQEDNAP
-752 AKEITPE
+752 
-759 LKAPVNSEANAK
+759 
-771 EIAPELKAPVNSE
+771 
-784 ANAKEIT
+784 
-791 PELKAPVNSHQE
+791 
-803 TSDSKTESDAKQTN
+803 KTEYTPKKAN
-817 IVTRVINAALDTAK
+817 IVTRVVNASLDTAK

-845 NANAVETGNSALQK
+845 NANAVETGNRALQK
-859 IDKAIGQN
+859 IDNAIGQN

-889 YNNGRLDVK
+889 YNNGNLDVK
-898 VGGLGAEGK
+898 VGSLGAEGK

-930 LYSIAATE
+930 LYAIAATE

-944 AKSPLTRSPDGKLSG
+944 AKSTLTRSPNGKLSG

-966 FTSIARKETGI
+966 FTSVAREETGL
-977 SEQDAFDPVKSAE
+977 SREDSFNPEKSAE

-1054 YTPEAGAQ
+1054 YTPGAGAQ

-1097 GLVDKIG
+1097 G
-1104 NAVGVNDLVNKF
+1104 
-1116 MNGRGMRR
+1116 
-1124 EVVQGTLE
+1124 
-1132 ERARGK
+1132 
-1138 GTATAAGNV
+1138 
-1147 YVDTPMPVEEARPV
+1147 
-1161 ANNSSYFDQLGAQ
+1161 
-1174 MGIDG
+1174 
-1179 LFDKL
+1179 
-1184 RNSPGMRK
+1184 
-1192 NNAPEPAS
+1192 
-1200 TSQVTTA
+1200 
-1207 ANDLQQ
+1207 
-1213 PTGRMQIDGQVI
+1213 
-1225 SDLGGSGAKPT
+1225 
-1236 MQLADNTV
+1236 
-1244 SLDGETKRLFAQ
+1244 
-1256 MTSLLARIE
+1256 
-1265 EHTKDSAK
+1265 
-1273 GQGTVVKVSTPQPGV
+1273 
-1288 MRTVPLSIDDPLMN
+1288 
-1302 DYARVD
+1302 

>member
-52 SALNRTIENSRPDF
+52 SALNHTIENSRPDF
-66 VANAPSVDPIV
+66 VA
-77 EAMKRLNLGDV
+77 K
-88 SRIREDKVTN
+88 
-98 RAQQAAPTAHN
+98 
-109 PPNRRREAI
+109 
-118 TEDVKAQRL
+118 
-127 ETVKLARDLKGERVA
+127 
-142 TVDPVSRSVSALNR
+142 
-156 TIENSRPDFVANA
+156 A

-186 VSRVVQEGI
+186 VSRVVQEDV

-200 QAKST
+200 RAKST
-205 TPKGKKRRRKA
+205 TPNGKKRRRKA
-216 IPEDIKAQRTE
+216 IPEDVKAQRTE
-227 AAEHAREMFDQKGG
+227 AAEHAREMFGQKGG

-251 RGRFIGKSGSKAA
+251 RGRFIGKSESKAA

-380 KRTVQELQEQTS
+380 KRTVQELQDQTS

-399 KILSAL
+399 KIFSAL

-582 TESIAQAIDSG
+582 TESIALAIDSG

-728 PVNSEANAKE
+728 PVNS
-738 IAPELKAPVNSEAN
+738 
-752 AKEITPE
+752 
-759 LKAPVNSEANAK
+759 
-771 EIAPELKAPVNSE
+771 
-784 ANAKEIT
+784 
-791 PELKAPVNSHQE
+791 HQG

-817 IVTRVINAALDTAK
+817 IAARVINAALDMAK

-845 NANAVETGNSALQK
+845 NANAVETGNKAAQTIDAALGQSATGKEEALSAYEIDKRRFNNGKDVSLPKLNAAGYQWISDNADYFDELERKYGLEKGILSAVASAESSAGQRTGNPVDKNGNKLSSALGAFQITK
-859 IDKAIGQN
+859 
-867 SSSSSSLNTTGTRN
+867 GTRE
-881 DIQKAADT
+881 DLGLSDADAMDTRKAAD
-889 YNNGRLDVK
+889 
-898 VGGLGAEGK
+898 GA
-907 ANLDK
+907 
-912 LAPYFAEL
+912 
-920 ENKYGLPEGT
+920 
-930 LYSIAATE
+930 
-938 SGGDPN
+938 
-944 AKSPLTRSPDGKLSG
+944 
-959 GALGMFQ
+959 
-966 FTSIARKETGI
+966 
-977 SEQDAFDPVKSAE
+977 
-990 AAALLMSKYLKQ
+990 
-1002 ANGDLNEAITAYNA
+1002 
-1016 GFGTINKWKKGT
+1016 
-1028 GDLSKENREYA
+1028 
-1039 IKVNTHRARYLGGEI
+1039 ARYLSMLMNRYNGDQGRAIAAYHAGMGHVDKGRVVAGTGE
-1054 YTPEAGAQ
+1054 YVTR
-1062 GGAQYGVR
+1062 VR
-1070 GPLPDNAVIDQST
+1070 GYQQMLNNGAVYGSKVDHSAPAIYEKIPDNAVIDQST
-1083 GLAFTPGDSPFEKG
+1083 GLAFTPGDSLFEKG

-1161 ANNSSYFDQLGAQ
+1161 ASNSSYFDQLGAQ

-1200 TSQVTTA
+1200 TSQMTTVV
-1207 ANDLQQ
+1207 NDLQQ

>member
-41 VATVDPVSRSV
+41 VATVDPASRSV
-52 SALNRTIENSRPDF
+52 SALNRTIESSRPDF
-66 VANAPSVDPIV
+66 VA
-77 EAMKRLNLGDV
+77 K
-88 SRIREDKVTN
+88 
-98 RAQQAAPTAHN
+98 
-109 PPNRRREAI
+109 
-118 TEDVKAQRL
+118 
-127 ETVKLARDLKGERVA
+127 
-142 TVDPVSRSVSALNR
+142 
-156 TIENSRPDFVANA
+156 A

-186 VSRVVQEGI
+186 VSRVVQEDV
-195 AQQEQ
+195 ALQEP

-205 TPKGKKRRRKA
+205 TRKGKKLRKKA
-216 IPEDIKAQRTE
+216 ITEDVKAQRTE
-227 AAEHAREMFDQKGG
+227 AVEHAREMFGQKGG

-454 LGAKKL
+454 LGAKRL

-537 QQKAAYTLANVLDMG
+537 QQKAAYTLANVLDLG

-582 TESIAQAIDSG
+582 TESIALAIDSG

-728 PVNSEANAKE
+728 PVNS
-738 IAPELKAPVNSEAN
+738 
-752 AKEITPE
+752 
-759 LKAPVNSEANAK
+759 
-771 EIAPELKAPVNSE
+771 
-784 ANAKEIT
+784 
-791 PELKAPVNSHQE
+791 HQE
-803 TSDSKTESDAKQTN
+803 TSDSKTESDAKQSN
-817 IVTRVINAALDTAK
+817 IATRVINAALDTAK
-831 DSNKTVKETANQII
+831 DSNKTVKQTANQII
-845 NANAVETGNSALQK
+845 NANAVETGNKAAQTIDAALGQSATGKEEALSAYEIDKRRFNNGKDVSLPKLNAAGYQWISDNADYFDELERKYGLEKGILSAVASAESSAGQRTGNPVDKNGNKLSSALGAFQITK
-859 IDKAIGQN
+859 
-867 SSSSSSLNTTGTRN
+867 GTRE
-881 DIQKAADT
+881 DLGLSDADAMDTRKAAD
-889 YNNGRLDVK
+889 
-898 VGGLGAEGK
+898 GA
-907 ANLDK
+907 
-912 LAPYFAEL
+912 
-920 ENKYGLPEGT
+920 
-930 LYSIAATE
+930 
-938 SGGDPN
+938 
-944 AKSPLTRSPDGKLSG
+944 
-959 GALGMFQ
+959 
-966 FTSIARKETGI
+966 
-977 SEQDAFDPVKSAE
+977 
-990 AAALLMSKYLKQ
+990 
-1002 ANGDLNEAITAYNA
+1002 
-1016 GFGTINKWKKGT
+1016 
-1028 GDLSKENREYA
+1028 
-1039 IKVNTHRARYLGGEI
+1039 ARYLSMLMNRYNGDQGRAIAAYHAGMGHVDKGRVVAGTGE
-1054 YTPEAGAQ
+1054 YVTR
-1062 GGAQYGVR
+1062 VR
-1070 GPLPDNAVIDQST
+1070 GYQQMLNNGAVYGSKVDHSAPAIYEKIPDNAVIDQST

>member
-26 LAGIREAVEDLKGGR
+26 LAGIREAVEDLKGER

-66 VANAPSVDPIV
+66 VTNAPSVDPIV
-77 EAMKRLNLGDV
+77 DAIKRLNLGDV

-460 VGMLRGGGKKTLA
+460 VGMLRGGGKKTIA
-473 HEGGDLAARA
+473 YEGGDLAARA

-608 STKFDD
+608 STKFED

-728 PVNSEANAKE
+728 PVNS
-738 IAPELKAPVNSEAN
+738 
-752 AKEITPE
+752 
-759 LKAPVNSEANAK
+759 
-771 EIAPELKAPVNSE
+771 
-784 ANAKEIT
+784 
-791 PELKAPVNSHQE
+791 HQE

-859 IDKAIGQN
+859 IDNAIGQN

-889 YNNGRLDVK
+889 YNNGNLDVK
-898 VGGLGAEGK
+898 VGNLGAEGK

-977 SEQDAFDPVKSAE
+977 SEPDAFDPVKSAE

-1054 YTPEAGAQ
+1054 YTPGAGAQ

-1161 ANNSSYFDQLGAQ
+1161 ASNSSYFDQLGAQ

-1200 TSQVTTA
+1200 TSKVTTA

>member
-41 VATVDPVSRSV
+41 VDTVDPVSRSV

-66 VANAPSVDPIV
+66 VA
-77 EAMKRLNLGDV
+77 K
-88 SRIREDKVTN
+88 
-98 RAQQAAPTAHN
+98 
-109 PPNRRREAI
+109 
-118 TEDVKAQRL
+118 
-127 ETVKLARDLKGERVA
+127 
-142 TVDPVSRSVSALNR
+142 
-156 TIENSRPDFVANA
+156 A

-186 VSRVVQEGI
+186 VSRVVQEDV

-200 QAKST
+200 RAKST

-216 IPEDIKAQRTE
+216 IPEDVKAQRTE
-227 AAEHAREMFDQKGG
+227 AAEHAREMFGQKGG

-360 KGFFRRKSQN
+360 KGFFKRKSQN

-537 QQKAAYTLANVLDMG
+537 QQKAAYTLANVLDLG
-552 GLVSGISSAIGE
+552 GLVSGISSAIGD

-593 ITNLETYISNLGDTI
+593 VTNLETYISNLGDTI

-728 PVNSEANAKE
+728 PVNS
-738 IAPELKAPVNSEAN
+738 
-752 AKEITPE
+752 
-759 LKAPVNSEANAK
+759 
-771 EIAPELKAPVNSE
+771 
-784 ANAKEIT
+784 
-791 PELKAPVNSHQE
+791 HQE

-817 IVTRVINAALDTAK
+817 IATRVINAALDTAK

-845 NANAVETGNSALQK
+845 NANAVETGNSAVRK
-859 IDKAIGQN
+859 IDSAIGQN
-867 SSSSSSLNTTGTRN
+867 SSSSSSRNTTGTGN

-889 YNNGRLDVK
+889 YNNGNLDVK
-898 VGGLGAEGK
+898 VGSLGAEGK

-930 LYSIAATE
+930 LYAIAATE
-938 SGGDPN
+938 SGGNPY
-944 AKSPLTRSPDGKLSG
+944 AKSQT

-966 FTSIARKETGI
+966 FTGIAREETGLAEGE
-977 SEQDAFDPVKSAE
+977 SFDPVKSAE

-1054 YTPEAGAQ
+1054 YTPGAGAQ

-1161 ANNSSYFDQLGAQ
+1161 ASNSSYFDQLGAQ

-1288 MRTVPLSIDDPLMN
+1288 MRTMPLSIDDPLMN

>member
-88 SRIREDKVTN
+88 SRVVQEDVALQEP
-98 RAQQAAPTAHN
+98 RAKSTTRKGKK
-109 PPNRRREAI
+109 RRKKAI
-118 TEDVKAQRL
+118 TEDV
-127 ETVKLARDLKGERVA
+127 
-142 TVDPVSRSVSALNR
+142 
-156 TIENSRPDFVANA
+156 
-169 PSVDPIVDAM
+169 
-179 KRLNLGD
+179 
-186 VSRVVQEGI
+186 
-195 AQQEQ
+195 
-200 QAKST
+200 
-205 TPKGKKRRRKA
+205 
-216 IPEDIKAQRTE
+216 KAQRTE
-227 AAEHAREMFDQKGG
+227 AAEHAREMFGQKGG
-241 AQKSQNQRDA
+241 AQKSQNQRDV

-264 AEDARAER
+264 AEDVRAER
-272 AEKARRKEDDERL
+272 AEKAWRKEDDERL

-292 KKLSKVAEGIGN
+292 KKLSKVAEDIGN

-360 KGFFRRKSQN
+360 KGFFRRKSQS

-695 DAVKNTPAAMIVSKI
+695 DAVKNTPAAMVVSKI

-728 PVNSEANAKE
+728 PVNS
-738 IAPELKAPVNSEAN
+738 
-752 AKEITPE
+752 
-759 LKAPVNSEANAK
+759 
-771 EIAPELKAPVNSE
+771 
-784 ANAKEIT
+784 
-791 PELKAPVNSHQE
+791 HQG

-817 IVTRVINAALDTAK
+817 IAARVINAAQDMAK
-831 DSNKTVKETANQII
+831 DSNKTVKQTANQII
-845 NANAVETGNSALQK
+845 NANAVETGNKAAQTIDAALGQSATGKEEALSAYEIDKRRFNNGKDVSLPKLNAAGYQWISDNADYFDELERKYGLEKGILSAVASAESSAGQTTGNPVDKNGNKLSSALGAFQITK
-859 IDKAIGQN
+859 
-867 SSSSSSLNTTGTRN
+867 GTRE
-881 DIQKAADT
+881 DLGLSDADAMDTRKAAD
-889 YNNGRLDVK
+889 
-898 VGGLGAEGK
+898 GA
-907 ANLDK
+907 
-912 LAPYFAEL
+912 
-920 ENKYGLPEGT
+920 
-930 LYSIAATE
+930 
-938 SGGDPN
+938 
-944 AKSPLTRSPDGKLSG
+944 
-959 GALGMFQ
+959 
-966 FTSIARKETGI
+966 
-977 SEQDAFDPVKSAE
+977 
-990 AAALLMSKYLKQ
+990 
-1002 ANGDLNEAITAYNA
+1002 
-1016 GFGTINKWKKGT
+1016 
-1028 GDLSKENREYA
+1028 
-1039 IKVNTHRARYLGGEI
+1039 ARYLSMLMNRYNGDQGRAIAAYHAGMGHVDKGRVVAGTGE
-1054 YTPEAGAQ
+1054 YVTR
-1062 GGAQYGVR
+1062 VR
-1070 GPLPDNAVIDQST
+1070 GYQQMLNNGAVYGSKVDHSAPAIYEKIPDNAVIDQST

-1179 LFDKL
+1179 LYDKL
-1184 RNSPGMRK
+1184 INARGMRSNNSPQ
-1192 NNAPEPAS
+1192 PAS
-1200 TSQVTTA
+1200 TSQMTTV

>member
-1 MERKN
+1 
-6 ANIDDVIRT
+6 
-15 VETASAKELEE
+15 
-26 LAGIREAVEDLKGGR
+26 
-41 VATVDPVSRSV
+41 
-52 SALNRTIENSRPDF
+52 
-66 VANAPSVDPIV
+66 
-77 EAMKRLNLGDV
+77 MKRLNLGDV
-88 SRIREDKVTN
+88 PRVVQEDV
-98 RAQQAAPTAHN
+98 ALQEPQAKSTT
-109 PPNRRREAI
+109 RKGKKRGRKAI
-118 TEDVKAQRL
+118 TEDV
-127 ETVKLARDLKGERVA
+127 
-142 TVDPVSRSVSALNR
+142 
-156 TIENSRPDFVANA
+156 
-169 PSVDPIVDAM
+169 
-179 KRLNLGD
+179 
-186 VSRVVQEGI
+186 
-195 AQQEQ
+195 
-200 QAKST
+200 
-205 TPKGKKRRRKA
+205 
-216 IPEDIKAQRTE
+216 KAQRTE
-227 AAEHAREMFDQKGG
+227 AAEHAREMFGQKGG
-241 AQKSQNQRDA
+241 TQKSQNQRDA

-272 AEKARRKEDDERL
+272 AEKTRRKEDDERL

-352 GNDDNSRR
+352 GNDDNSRK
-360 KGFFRRKSQN
+360 KGFFRRKSQS

-380 KRTVQELQEQTS
+380 KRTVQELQDQTS

-429 GAGGVASLLMG
+429 GAGGIASLIFG
-440 RGMLKKAGALAFGA
+440 RGALKKVGSMALGA
-454 LGAKKL
+454 LGIKG
-460 VGMLRGGGKKTLA
+460 V
-473 HEGGDLAARA
+473 
-483 AGKLGLKAVGKG
+483 GKLGIKAVAKG

-512 AVTGWNDTEAQR
+512 AVTGWNDIEAQR

-593 ITNLETYISNLGDTI
+593 VTNLETYISNLGDTI

-614 YTAKIGDAVSAW
+614 YTAKIGDAISAW
-626 FSDTSN
+626 FSDTTKN
-632 KLLEKLDAIKDF
+632 LNEKLDAIKNF

-664 IKNPGKHIK
+664 IKNPGKYIK
-673 EAAGNIWDGVKNLPG
+673 EAGSNLWSAAKELSG
-688 KALDAAV
+688 EVADAAV
-695 DAVKNTPAAMIVSKI
+695 QSTPVAWVASKLV
-710 PNPIGEANAKE
+710 NKADAKE
-721 ITPELKA
+721 VTPELKT
-728 PVNSEANAKE
+728 PAKE
-738 IAPELKAPVNSEAN
+738 SQEDNAP
-752 AKEITPE
+752 
-759 LKAPVNSEANAK
+759 
-771 EIAPELKAPVNSE
+771 
-784 ANAKEIT
+784 
-791 PELKAPVNSHQE
+791 
-803 TSDSKTESDAKQTN
+803 KTEYTPKKAN
-817 IVTRVINAALDTAK
+817 IVTRVVNASLDTAK

-845 NANAVETGNSALQK
+845 NANAVETGNRALQK
-859 IDKAIGQN
+859 IDNAIGQN

-889 YNNGRLDVK
+889 YNNGNLDVK
-898 VGGLGAEGK
+898 VGSLGAEGK

-930 LYSIAATE
+930 LYAIAATE

-944 AKSPLTRSPDGKLSG
+944 AKSTLTRSPNGKLSG

-966 FTSIARKETGI
+966 FTSVAREETGL
-977 SEQDAFDPVKSAE
+977 SREDSFNPEKSAE

-1054 YTPEAGAQ
+1054 YTPGAGAQ

-1132 ERARGK
+1132 ERARGR

-1174 MGIDG
+1174 MVIDG
-1179 LFDKL
+1179 LYDKL
-1184 RNSPGMRK
+1184 INARGMRSNNSPQ
-1192 NNAPEPAS
+1192 PAS

>member
-52 SALNRTIENSRPDF
+52 SALNHTIENSRPDF
-66 VANAPSVDPIV
+66 VA
-77 EAMKRLNLGDV
+77 K
-88 SRIREDKVTN
+88 
-98 RAQQAAPTAHN
+98 
-109 PPNRRREAI
+109 
-118 TEDVKAQRL
+118 
-127 ETVKLARDLKGERVA
+127 
-142 TVDPVSRSVSALNR
+142 
-156 TIENSRPDFVANA
+156 A

-186 VSRVVQEGI
+186 VSRVVQEDV

-200 QAKST
+200 RAKST
-205 TPKGKKRRRKA
+205 TPNGKKRRRKA
-216 IPEDIKAQRTE
+216 IPEDVKAQRTE
-227 AAEHAREMFDQKGG
+227 AAEHAREMFGQKGG

-380 KRTVQELQEQTS
+380 KRTVQELQDQTS

-537 QQKAAYTLANVLDMG
+537 QQKAAYTLANVLDLG
-552 GLVSGISSAIGE
+552 GLVSGISSAIGD

-673 EAAGNIWDGVKNLPG
+673 EAASNIWDGVKNLPG

-728 PVNSEANAKE
+728 PVNS
-738 IAPELKAPVNSEAN
+738 
-752 AKEITPE
+752 
-759 LKAPVNSEANAK
+759 
-771 EIAPELKAPVNSE
+771 
-784 ANAKEIT
+784 
-791 PELKAPVNSHQE
+791 QQG
-803 TSDSKTESDAKQTN
+803 TSDSKAESDAKQTN
-817 IVTRVINAALDTAK
+817 IAARVINAALDMAK

-845 NANAVETGNSALQK
+845 NANAVETGNKAAQTIDAALGQSATGKEEALSAYEIDKRRFNNGKDVSLPKLNAAGYQWISDNADYFDELERKYGLEKGILSAVASAESSAGQRTGNPVDKNGNKLSSALGAFQITK
-859 IDKAIGQN
+859 
-867 SSSSSSLNTTGTRN
+867 GTRE
-881 DIQKAADT
+881 DLGLSDADAMDTRKAAD
-889 YNNGRLDVK
+889 
-898 VGGLGAEGK
+898 GA
-907 ANLDK
+907 
-912 LAPYFAEL
+912 
-920 ENKYGLPEGT
+920 
-930 LYSIAATE
+930 
-938 SGGDPN
+938 
-944 AKSPLTRSPDGKLSG
+944 
-959 GALGMFQ
+959 
-966 FTSIARKETGI
+966 
-977 SEQDAFDPVKSAE
+977 
-990 AAALLMSKYLKQ
+990 
-1002 ANGDLNEAITAYNA
+1002 
-1016 GFGTINKWKKGT
+1016 
-1028 GDLSKENREYA
+1028 
-1039 IKVNTHRARYLGGEI
+1039 ARYLSILMNRYNGDQGRAIAAYHAGMGHVDKGRVVAGTGE
-1054 YTPEAGAQ
+1054 YVTR
-1062 GGAQYGVR
+1062 VR
-1070 GPLPDNAVIDQST
+1070 GYQQMLNNGAVYGSKVDHSAPAIHEKIPDNAVIDQST

-1161 ANNSSYFDQLGAQ
+1161 ASNSSYFDQLGAQ

-1192 NNAPEPAS
+1192 NNVPEPAS

>member
-77 EAMKRLNLGDV
+77 
-88 SRIREDKVTN
+88 
-98 RAQQAAPTAHN
+98 
-109 PPNRRREAI
+109 
-118 TEDVKAQRL
+118 
-127 ETVKLARDLKGERVA
+127 
-142 TVDPVSRSVSALNR
+142 
-156 TIENSRPDFVANA
+156 
-169 PSVDPIVDAM
+169 DAM

-186 VSRVVQEGI
+186 VSRVVQEDV
-195 AQQEQ
+195 ALQEP

-205 TPKGKKRRRKA
+205 TRKGKKRRKKA
-216 IPEDIKAQRTE
+216 ITEDVKAQRTE
-227 AAEHAREMFDQKGG
+227 AAEHAREMFGQKGG

-399 KILSAL
+399 KILRAL

-504 TVAGGIYD
+504 TVAGGIYG

-608 STKFDD
+608 STIFSD
-614 YTAKIGDAVSAW
+614 YTARIGDAISAW
-626 FSDTSN
+626 FSDTTKN
-632 KLLEKLDAIKDF
+632 LNEKLDAIKNF

-664 IKNPGKHIK
+664 IKNPGKYIK
-673 EAAGNIWDGVKNLPG
+673 EAGSNLWSAAKELSG
-688 KALDAAV
+688 EVADAAV
-695 DAVKNTPAAMIVSKI
+695 QSTPVAWVASKLV
-710 PNPIGEANAKE
+710 NKADAKE
-721 ITPELKA
+721 VTPELKT
-728 PVNSEANAKE
+728 PAKE
-738 IAPELKAPVNSEAN
+738 RQEDNAP
-752 AKEITPE
+752 
-759 LKAPVNSEANAK
+759 
-771 EIAPELKAPVNSE
+771 
-784 ANAKEIT
+784 
-791 PELKAPVNSHQE
+791 
-803 TSDSKTESDAKQTN
+803 KTEYTSKKAN
-817 IVTRVINAALDTAK
+817 IVTRVVNASLDTAK

-867 SSSSSSLNTTGTRN
+867 SSSSSSRNTTGTRN

-889 YNNGRLDVK
+889 YNNGNLDVK
-898 VGGLGAEGK
+898 VGSLGAEGK

-930 LYSIAATE
+930 LYAIAATE

-1054 YTPEAGAQ
+1054 YTPGAGAQ

-1083 GLAFTPGDSPFEKG
+1083 GLAFTLGDSPFEKG

-1124 EVVQGTLE
+1124 EVVQVTLE
-1132 ERARGK
+1132 ERARGR

-1179 LFDKL
+1179 LYDKL
-1184 RNSPGMRK
+1184 INARGMRSNNSPQ
-1192 NNAPEPAS
+1192 PAS

-1207 ANDLQQ
+1207 VNDLQQ

>member
-88 SRIREDKVTN
+88 PRVVQEDV
-98 RAQQAAPTAHN
+98 ALQEPQAKSTTRKGKK
-109 PPNRRREAI
+109 RRKKAI
-118 TEDVKAQRL
+118 TEDV
-127 ETVKLARDLKGERVA
+127 
-142 TVDPVSRSVSALNR
+142 
-156 TIENSRPDFVANA
+156 
-169 PSVDPIVDAM
+169 
-179 KRLNLGD
+179 
-186 VSRVVQEGI
+186 
-195 AQQEQ
+195 
-200 QAKST
+200 
-205 TPKGKKRRRKA
+205 
-216 IPEDIKAQRTE
+216 KAQRTE
-227 AAEHAREMFDQKGG
+227 AAEHAREMFGQKGG

-380 KRTVQELQEQTS
+380 KRTVQELQDQTS

-537 QQKAAYTLANVLDMG
+537 QQKAAYTLANVLDLG
-552 GLVSGISSAIGE
+552 GLVSGISSAIGD

-608 STKFDD
+608 STTFND
-614 YTAKIGDAVSAW
+614 YTAKIGDAISAW
-626 FSDTSN
+626 FSDTTKSLN
-632 KLLEKLDAIKDF
+632 EKLDAIKDF

-664 IKNPGKHIK
+664 IKNPGKYIK
-673 EAAGNIWDGVKNLPG
+673 EAGSNLWSAAKELSG
-688 KALDAAV
+688 EVADAAV
-695 DAVKNTPAAMIVSKI
+695 QSTPVAWVASKLV
-710 PNPIGEANAKE
+710 NKADAKE
-721 ITPELKA
+721 VTPELKT
-728 PVNSEANAKE
+728 PAKE
-738 IAPELKAPVNSEAN
+738 RQEDNAP
-752 AKEITPE
+752 
-759 LKAPVNSEANAK
+759 
-771 EIAPELKAPVNSE
+771 
-784 ANAKEIT
+784 
-791 PELKAPVNSHQE
+791 
-803 TSDSKTESDAKQTN
+803 KTEYTSKKAN
-817 IVTRVINAALDTAK
+817 IVTRVVNASLDTAK

-889 YNNGRLDVK
+889 YNNGNLDVK
-898 VGGLGAEGK
+898 VGSLGAEGK

-920 ENKYGLPEGT
+920 EKKYGLPEGT
-930 LYSIAATE
+930 LYAIAATE
-938 SGGDPN
+938 SNGNPN
-944 AKSPLTRSPDGKLSG
+944 AVSQLRWVNGKKSG

-966 FTSIARKETGI
+966 FTDIARKETGL
-977 SEQDAFDPVKSAE
+977 SREDSFNPEKSAE
-990 AAALLMSKYLKQ
+990 AAALLMSNYLKQ
-1002 ANGDLNEAITAYNA
+1002 AKGDWNEAITAYNA

-1028 GDLSKENREYA
+1028 GELSKENREYA
-1039 IKVNTHRARYLGGEI
+1039 IKVNTHRARYLGGDI
-1054 YTPEAGAQ
+1054 YTPGAGSQ
-1062 GGAQYGVR
+1062 GGRQQQRQQQGSQSPR
-1070 GPLPDNAVIDQST
+1070 MDNLPENAFVDQST

-1161 ANNSSYFDQLGAQ
+1161 ASNSSYFDQLGAQ